1 MKKVMKKFNR
11 ALSIMLVAAMVLTMA
26 PQTAMPVL
34 AAEPEVE
41 GQAEVQPTDST
52 PAGDTTTDV
61 DVEPSTDGDDTTTD
75 TPADVT
81 EPDSE
86 GSSDISDSTDGEQE
100 GTAGGEI
107 TGDTEMGVT
116 DTDPDLKEDTTKKTP
131 VTAETETTDEDSE
144 EEISAITPDKLL
156 PADFTV
162 TAMEPDTS
170 ENAAAGALKALDSA
184 QIVYTNGCV
193 SADGKI
199 RKDADI
205 TFKLVPKAGV
215 KLGTVQYKTKGAAA
229 DATESALSSVTGPA
243 ADGTY
248 TIAKAGLMSGDPLVN
263 DKNVTIV
270 VNSTE
275 VEYTLNV
282 VATGY
287 KLYETKTDAGK
298 TLADTSKEIT
308 NGAKK
313 IKYSDTTGV
322 TFALVADDSTS
333 TKLRSVT
340 AAAGDNEAKTLES
353 TTKTDA
359 AAENGPTYPIYTV
372 KASDLEGIAQND
384 NQDITITVEADAAA
398 VITISAPVSEPTG
411 AVTFGAVTNKN
422 ALYGEDGAAD
432 GNAGGTAAE
441 GQKVVF
447 TATAGAKYADLT
459 ADDFTATFTPDGGQA
474 RKVEVVAVDE
484 TKKTVDNV
492 EKTIPAHYVID
503 VSGETKNGTLA
514 VTVKATLDDAKDGVQ
529 KVDFTSVSE
538 NSVAVTK
545 TGSSGNL
552 AGKTE
557 TTDATSYGFKAAAKP
572 GYEIYQVE
580 AVYDKAYKGQG
591 EDGAD
596 LDTVTGYKETLYV
609 AANTVKDGDGFV
621 AQYGDL
627 DTLSVAFS
635 GTDAADV
642 ADGQGHAGKGWTTKN
657 VTVNVYAKL
666 TAVTS
671 DKSVTIDSEYAVEV
685 VTNDKIVAESNTEYT
700 VKSGAEF
707 FEFTVDAEAEPTVV
721 AEDDSNNSILLGEPK
736 QEENGGWSYK
746 IAAGALGENQT
757 ITITRKSF
765 DIAVQYDRSTVS
777 AEVYSRDDDYT
788 DPMTA
793 DSSANNTDTYNSQ
806 TADRD
811 YQFIIEP
818 EDNAKISSVSYT
830 LGDSEEPEVV
840 QPRGNSYVF
849 WVRLSDD
856 LKVTVETKDEYDL
869 VVAEDGTPVK
879 ADSKKI
885 YNVSHA
891 STVTAQLLTGTNAQ
905 DLFNAEVK
913 DGNAVAA
920 TIAKITDGN
929 LVTLVFDESEYN
941 KVLTVVLTLD
951 NKEKTTKEFKVK
963 TSAAAAEVSIA
974 GVKGGKVDL
983 PVDTEASYKL
993 TVKTANASL
1002 SGIAAKVVPADDEK
1016 KADATAITA
1025 AQAAVGAEI
1034 VDGNLVITAKPAMAG
1049 VENAAKVIIV
1059 DTNGLNQAA
1068 IDALTVDNAL
1078 KNGVVMVNT
1087 KNATIDGKSPTVSL
1101 VSTTDTTVKVK
1112 LGVPKGV
1119 VTPETGKIYYKV
1131 ELTVPA
1137 EPAFPEG
1144 TSTEAQNAIKAA
1156 LKKAATDW
1164 NTDNANL
1171 YQEKAV
1177 LDAQGG
1183 LLEIP
1188 VMVFVDTVPEAL
1200 RKGVLMSGFS
1210 VKATLLQTLAA
1221 DGNPA
1226 AEATTIMGGAATE
1239 LPNIATKNPY
1249 YEVKLGLKKGTTN
1262 LITGQDKDVVIA
1274 TPTFNKLTSYSYVT
1288 VEFVNTSTGELL
1300 GDGAYEDVGGN
1311 GSNVGYTDGYCGL
1324 YAKYDELQNAVIV
1337 NAVDAHY
1344 TNYNYHKNLGVKVT
1358 AYAEDSAYGAV
1369 ATQKITVVNGI
1380 QDIDPSAP
1388 SEIYKQK
1395 GKAATLTVTT
1405 DLNYMS
1411 DDKKNAPK
1419 SKKLTYEIVDKD
1431 SEDADDLSAALKANV
1446 TVNNKGKVSINKNYE
1461 VNGRYERNQF
1471 KVKVTAVDYA
1481 GSTVSEC
1488 TAPIAIT
1495 ADPLDMGT
1503 IAVFTGSENSAKL
1516 VAVNDGDLAAT
1527 KQKNEYRV
1535 AVLQPGVRTSKNT
1548 YDLGTDAID
1557 AGMFTFKSNNAKS
1570 VAVDENGKLTINKAA
1585 KNVKITVIPKDGSN
1599 KKGKVLN
1606 LKTVG
1611 QVDAAPALKISR
1623 YQGSVS
1629 NSAEVLYV
1637 GGATEI
1643 HYNGNSTNNY
1653 FKLDVVKPVTVDDVT
1668 TYEPFYLANYQISY
1682 KGGKQITK
1690 TVGADGDS
1698 IKIVAN
1704 AKETTITLKN
1714 KAVRNA
1720 EAVVY
1725 KLVNDDCV
1733 TDNKAKAPKI
1743 TTSAKLAQYTG
1754 NRLVSYTVKGQKTD
1768 DFTGNYVV
1776 LSADQTKKNPSNIGS
1791 VLPELDVPLPII
1803 LGQSFNLK
1811 VNTNVATVGNYSL
1824 VATVGSLENGVFK
1837 PLYKDAK
1844 AVVKITKQGKASLSV
1859 TGSYTLPLK
1868 NYSGIYLKYKSGNG
1882 YIDFTNSDD
1891 GNGNYAKNAIINGK
1905 ENSFKDYFVVAQD
1918 YYGIYI
1924 TLKPDLPLTAP
1935 ANDPDAPALD
1945 KIVSDAYK
1953 NDRIGYISVNN
1964 GEKYIDV
1971 KLTIT
1976 LKDETKDKS
1985 KYKVSATPVLEGPN
1999 AVTALTILD
2008 GKSDVPV
2015 IGILAES
2022 VGGIFKPASD
2032 GDGQWYLEAA
2042 NLPAGNHKV
2051 DLYIVSDQA
2060 ADAYLNAI
2068 RTATGDAQNDLM
2080 KKYGIKTS
2088 ITVKS
2093 SAKTTGNKVVLVNKG
2108 SNKWTVA
2115 DTDYV
2120 YDGWTK
2126 YAPFSFKTGLSVAAN
2141 TNVID
2146 VKATVNNKDVDYVTF
2161 TADKQWMT
2169 STGTGNARTI
2179 DVPTR
2184 YDMDIK
2190 LDKAKLV
2197 AAIAKDAADET
2208 VAAKNKLNWGKTVK
2222 VKATFSYGADGPKAD
2237 EVTFDIKLPAN
2248 AGAADADV
2256 TKALTEAQ
2264 AKLQSDI
2271 ETHYGDLLDRYN
2283 TNVAWGKVLVNS
2295 EMYYY
2300 VETQVKKAIQNAS
2313 VTVAITDNGSNESG
2327 TEALATQW
2335 TVLVKSTAAGTK
2347 ELYNH
2352 AFVIP
2357 TKNSASSVVAAID
2370 ALTLTGG
2377 TDSDEILDSDR
2388 ETILKVTASTTP
2400 AQFAAA
2406 VREALGA
2413 AATRNISITAAIKG
2427 ETKAPTVSNT
2437 GSISFVLTIKDLS
2450 KKPSDPAYS
2459 IRMAATAYTL
2469 PKLDDLA
2476 TCKNNVTGGLDATAL
2491 TAIVKDAYAEVKAT
2505 GATLDEKV
2513 KTLVVAKAN
2522 ELIDNNPA
2530 ITVSG
2535 IAMSDAATPAPLFEL
2550 HTPSTGVATD
2560 GTISFTLQ
2568 LTEEGK
2574 TAEQLASDD
2583 YKLAFASTTLQA
2595 IAEFQTKTELLNA
2608 IKAISEIDYAA
2619 DQAAALAAIKA
2630 KAVALSKNPIYN
2642 TADIVVEATTGE
2654 TEATDN
2660 TVFTAPGEE
2669 ADGSITKVVVK
2680 VGTAEDEKAT
2690 IASVTVK
2697 KQATP

>member
-1 MKKVMKKFNR
+1 M
-11 ALSIMLVAAMVLTMA
+11 
-26 PQTAMPVL
+26 
-34 AAEPEVE
+34 
-41 GQAEVQPTDST
+41 
-52 PAGDTTTDV
+52 
-61 DVEPSTDGDDTTTD
+61 
-75 TPADVT
+75 T

-107 TGDTEMGVT
+107 TGDTGTGVT

-193 SADGKI
+193 SADNKI

-215 KLGTVQYKTKGAAA
+215 KLGTVQYKTTRGEG
-229 DATESALSSVTGPA
+229 DTATEVGTGTA
-243 ADGTY
+243 TLADGTY
-248 TIAKAGLMSGDPLVN
+248 TIPKSALMHRAEGATEDAN
-263 DKNVTIV
+263 DVNVTIV

-275 VEYTLNV
+275 VEYTLKV
-282 VATGY
+282 AATGY

-298 TLADTSKEIT
+298 TLADTTKEIAD
-308 NGAKK
+308 GAKK

-322 TFALVADDSTS
+322 TFALVADNGTS

-340 AAAGDNEAKTLES
+340 AAAGDNEAKPLES
-353 TTKTDA
+353 TANTDA
-359 AAENGPTYPIYTV
+359 AAEDGPTYPIYTV
-372 KASDLEGIAQND
+372 KASDLEGIAQNAD
-384 NQDITITVEADAAA
+384 QEITITVNADAAA
-398 VITISAPVSEPTG
+398 TVSISKTLG
-411 AVTFGAVTNKN
+411 
-422 ALYGEDGAAD
+422 DGATLAEVANAAEVYGAD
-432 GNAGGTAAE
+432 NFVQAGGGSAATQATE
-441 GQKVVF
+441 GQKIIFGVTLEEEYKELGENDV
-447 TATAGAKYADLT
+447 TATLGTEPIDVTLVPANTEKSVAAHYMIDLADVTAAATLTIKVNTELKDTANTVTFESVSDNSIITKASGTEVLNGKSVKTKAANYSFDVKAEPGYKISAISAAYTRKYTAQDGETTPADKAVTEPL
-459 ADDFTATFTPDGGQA
+459 ATDTL
-474 RKVEVVAVDE
+474 KVENDVAQ
-484 TKKTVDNV
+484 T
-492 EKTIPAHYVID
+492 A
-503 VSGETKNGTLA
+503 
-514 VTVKATLDDAKDGVQ
+514 ATLDGVQVNFAGSETIDGVSWAWTTASIEV
-529 KVDFTSVSE
+529 KVNATMNQVAADKTVTFSE
-538 NSVAVTK
+538 PEYAFEVK
-545 TGSSGNL
+545 TG
-552 AGKTE
+552 
-557 TTDATSYGFKAAAKP
+557 
-572 GYEIYQVE
+572 
-580 AVYDKAYKGQG
+580 
-591 EDGAD
+591 
-596 LDTVTGYKETLYV
+596 
-609 AANTVKDGDGFV
+609 
-621 AQYGDL
+621 
-627 DTLSVAFS
+627 
-635 GTDAADV
+635 
-642 ADGQGHAGKGWTTKN
+642 
-657 VTVNVYAKL
+657 
-666 TAVTS
+666 
-671 DKSVTIDSEYAVEV
+671 
-685 VTNDKIVAESNTEYT
+685 DKIVAVSNDVYT
-700 VKSGAEF
+700 VKPGAEF

-765 DIAVQYDRSTVS
+765 DIAVQYDSSTVS
-777 AEVYSRDDDYT
+777 AEVYYNDVKLT
-788 DPMTA
+788 GAATA
-793 DSSANNTDTYNSQ
+793 DSTDTYSAKK
-806 TADRD
+806 ADRD

-818 EDNAKISSVSYT
+818 KDNAKISSVSYT

-849 WVRLSDD
+849 WVRLSGN

-891 STVTAQLLTGTNAQ
+891 STVTAQLLNGENPQ

-951 NKEKTTKEFKVK
+951 KEKTTKEFKVK

-1002 SGIAAKVVPADDEK
+1002 RGIAVKVVPADDEK

-1025 AQAAVGAEI
+1025 AQAAVGARIE
-1034 VDGNLVITAKPAMAG
+1034 DGNLVITAKPAMAG
-1049 VENAAKVIIV
+1049 AENAAKVIIV
-1059 DTNGLNQAA
+1059 DTNGLDAAA
-1068 IDALTVDNAL
+1068 INALTVDNAL
-1078 KNGVVMVNT
+1078 KNGVVTVNT

-1131 ELTVPA
+1131 ELTVPT

-1156 LKKAATDW
+1156 LTKAATDW
-1164 NTDNANL
+1164 NTNNANL
-1171 YQEKAV
+1171 YQEKAT

-1188 VMVFVDTVPEAL
+1188 VMVFADSVPEAL

-1210 VKATLLQTLAA
+1210 VKATLLQTLAEE
-1221 DGNPA
+1221 GNPA
-1226 AEATTIMGGAATE
+1226 TEATTITGGAATE
-1239 LPNIATKNPY
+1239 LANIATKNPY

-1274 TPTFNKLTSYSYVT
+1274 TPTFNKLTSYSYVKT
-1288 VEFVNTSTGELL
+1288 EFVNTSSGELI
-1300 GDGAYEDVGGN
+1300 GN
-1311 GSNVGYTDGYCGL
+1311 GASGSYADNYCGL

-1337 NAVDAHY
+1337 NAKGAY
-1344 TNYNYHKNLGVKVT
+1344 YYNYDEFKNLGVKVT

-1380 QDIDPSAP
+1380 QVINPSAP
-1388 SEIYKQK
+1388 YEIYKQK

-1405 DLNYMS
+1405 DLNNMS
-1411 DDKKNAPK
+1411 VDKKYAPK
-1419 SKKLTYEIVDKD
+1419 SKKLSYEIVGVN
-1431 SEDADDLSAALKANV
+1431 ETAEGLSAALKANV
-1446 TVNNKGKVSINKNYE
+1446 TVNKSNGKVSINKNYE

-1548 YDLGTDAID
+1548 YDLRTDAID

-1611 QVDAAPALKISR
+1611 QVNEAPVLRISR
-1623 YQGSVS
+1623 YQGSVATDS
-1629 NSAEVLYV
+1629 QVEELYV
-1637 GGATEI
+1637 GGAKEI

-1653 FKLDVVKPVTVDDVT
+1653 FKLEVVKPVKVGDSTD
-1668 TYEPFYLANYQISY
+1668 YAPFYLANYQISY

-1690 TVGADGDS
+1690 KVGADGDS

-1743 TTSAKLAQYTG
+1743 TTSAKLTQHMNSQLISVPY
-1754 NRLVSYTVKGQKTD
+1754 SVKGQKTD

-1811 VNTNVATVGNYSL
+1811 VNTDVDIVGNYNL

-1844 AVVKITKQGKASLSV
+1844 AVVKIAKQGKANLSV

-1882 YIDFTNSDD
+1882 NIYFTNGDD

-1924 TLKPDLPLTAP
+1924 TRKPDLPLTAP

-1964 GEKYIDV
+1964 GEKFIDV

-2008 GKSDVPV
+2008 GKSDVSV

-2022 VGGIFKPASD
+2022 AGGIFKPASD
-2032 GDGQWYLEAA
+2032 GEGQWYLEAA

-2051 DLYIVSDQA
+2051 DLYIVSNLA

-2088 ITVKS
+2088 ITVKA
-2093 SAKTTGNKVVLVNKG
+2093 SAKTTGNKVGLVNKG

-2208 VAAKNKLNWGKTVK
+2208 VTAKNKLNWGKTVK

-2283 TNVAWGKVLVNS
+2283 TNYPYGISSVNS
-2295 EMYYY
+2295 EMDYY
-2300 VETQVKKAIQNAS
+2300 VDNQVKKAIQSAAVS
-2313 VTVAITDNGSNESG
+2313 VEITTDGVIALDN
-2327 TEALATQW
+2327 TAALATWWQ
-2335 TVLVKSTAAGTK
+2335 VVVKSTAAGTK

-2352 AFVIP
+2352 KFEIP
-2357 TKNSASSVVAAID
+2357 TESGASSVVEAID
-2370 ALTLTGG
+2370 SLTLKGG
-2377 TDSDEILDSDR
+2377 TDNDEIQDSDR

-2413 AATRNISITAAIKG
+2413 TATRNISITAVING
-2427 ETKAPTVSNT
+2427 ETKAPTTEVG

-2450 KKPSDPAYS
+2450 KKPSDPTYS
-2459 IRMAATAYTL
+2459 IRMSAINYSL
-2469 PKLDDLA
+2469 PTLDDLTA
-2476 TCKNNVTGGLDATAL
+2476 CKTKITDGLKKAALTKIVNDAKKAAPTGLEAKVKDLLKEEAGKLITNNPNITVTGIAEGDNTFALFAPTTA
-2491 TAIVKDAYAEVKAT
+2491 AEDSNA
-2505 GATLDEKV
+2505 E
-2513 KTLVVAKAN
+2513 
-2522 ELIDNNPA
+2522 
-2530 ITVSG
+2530 
-2535 IAMSDAATPAPLFEL
+2535 
-2550 HTPSTGVATD
+2550 
-2560 GTISFTLQ
+2560 ISFTLQ
-2568 LTEEGK
+2568 LADATEGATHEADDLKVTVTNQKLGACDAFQSLNELRAAVTAFNAVTIAK
-2574 TAEQLASDD
+2574 GGSLPTEAEVVGVIQTELAKLRTGVDLTNNTITAEAVTGDTDPTTYTKDSDGKVTAVQ
-2583 YKLAFASTTLQA
+2583 KLKVTILGVDDP
-2595 IAEFQTKTELLNA
+2595 I
-2608 IKAISEIDYAA
+2608 
-2619 DQAAALAAIKA
+2619 
-2630 KAVALSKNPIYN
+2630 VLSSI
-2642 TADIVVEATTGE
+2642 TITV
-2654 TEATDN
+2654 ATD
-2660 TVFTAPGEE
+2660 
-2669 ADGSITKVVVK
+2669 
-2680 VGTAEDEKAT
+2680 
-2690 IASVTVK
+2690 
-2697 KQATP
+2697 

>member
-41 GQAEVQPTDST
+41 NGVDTQPDST
-52 PAGDTTTDV
+52 PASDTVTDG

-86 GSSDISDSTDGEQE
+86 GNSDISDSKDGEQKE
-100 GTAGGEI
+100 PAEGEI
-107 TGDTEMGVT
+107 TGDTQTGVT
-116 DTDPDLKEDTTKKTP
+116 DTDPTLKEDETKKTP
-131 VTAETETTDEDSE
+131 VTDADEIADEDSE
-144 EEISAITPDKLL
+144 EEISAITPNKLQ

-162 TAMEPDTS
+162 TAKEPDTS

-193 SADGKI
+193 SADNKI

-215 KLGTVQYKTKGAAA
+215 KLGTVQYKTTRGEG
-229 DATESALSSVTGPA
+229 DTATEVGTGTA
-243 ADGTY
+243 TLADGTY
-248 TIAKAGLMSGDPLVN
+248 TIPKSALMHRAEGATEDAN
-263 DKNVTIV
+263 DVNVTIV

-275 VEYTLNV
+275 VEYTLKV
-282 VATGY
+282 AATGY

-298 TLADTSKEIT
+298 TLADTTKEIAD
-308 NGAKK
+308 GAKK

-322 TFALVADDSTS
+322 TFALVADNGTS

-340 AAAGDNEAKTLES
+340 AAAGDNEAKPLES
-353 TTKTDA
+353 TANTDA
-359 AAENGPTYPIYTV
+359 AAEDGPTYPIYTV

-384 NQDITITVEADAAA
+384 NQDITITVNADAAA
-398 VITISAPVSEPTG
+398 EITISAPLSDPVG
-411 AVTFGAVTNKN
+411 AVTFGAVTNKD
-422 ALYGEDGAAD
+422 ALYGENGAVD
-432 GNAGGTAAE
+432 GNAAGSAAE

-447 TATAGAKYADLT
+447 TAAAGAKYADLT
-459 ADDFTATFTPDGGQA
+459 ADDFTATFTPAGGQA
-474 RKVEVVAVDE
+474 REVKVTAVAE
-484 TKKTVDNV
+484 TTKTVEGT
-492 EKTIPAHYVID
+492 EKTIPSHYVID
-503 VSGETKNGTLA
+503 VSGETKSGTLA
-514 VTVKATLDDAKDGVQ
+514 VTAKATLDDAKEGVQ

-545 TGSSGNL
+545 TGSASNL

-557 TTDATSYGFKAAAKP
+557 TTDATSYGFAATAKP

-580 AVYDKAYKGQG
+580 AVYDKAY
-591 EDGAD
+591 AD
-596 LDTVTGYKETLYV
+596 EADATITGYKEDLYV

-621 AQYGDL
+621 AQKGDL
-627 DTLSVAFS
+627 DSLSVAFS

-642 ADGQGHAGKGWTTKN
+642 ADGQGHAGKAWTTKN

-671 DKSVTIDSEYAVEV
+671 DKSVTINSEYAVEV

-721 AEDDSNNSILLGEPK
+721 AEDASSNDILLGEPK

-765 DIAVQYDRSTVS
+765 DIAVQYDSSTVS

-818 EDNAKISSVSYT
+818 KDNAKISSVSYT

-849 WVRLSDD
+849 WVRLSDK
-856 LKVTVETKDEYDL
+856 LTVTVETKDEYDL

-891 STVTAQLLTGTNAQ
+891 STVTAQLLNGDNPQA
-905 DLFNAEVK
+905 LFNAEVK

-920 TIAKITDGN
+920 TIAKITGGN
-929 LVTLVFDESEYN
+929 LVTLEFDASEYN

-993 TVKTANASL
+993 TVRTANASL
-1002 SGIAAKVVPADDEK
+1002 NGIAVKVVPADDEK

-1025 AQAAVGAEI
+1025 AQAAVSARI
-1034 VDGNLVITAKPAMAG
+1034 ADGNLVIKAKPAMAG

-1059 DTNGLNQAA
+1059 DTNGLDAAA
-1068 IDALTVDNAL
+1068 INALTVDNAL
-1078 KNGVVMVNT
+1078 KNGVVTVNT

-1119 VTPETGKIYYKV
+1119 VTPETGKIWYKV

-1156 LKKAATDW
+1156 LTKAATDW
-1164 NTDNANL
+1164 NTNNANL
-1171 YQEKAV
+1171 YQKKEALDEK
-1177 LDAQGG
+1177 GG

-1188 VMVFVDTVPEAL
+1188 VMVFADSVPEAL

-1226 AEATTIMGGAATE
+1226 TEATTITGGAATE
-1239 LPNIATKNPY
+1239 LTNIATKNPY

-1288 VEFVNTSTGELL
+1288 VEFVNTSSGELL
-1300 GDGAYEDVGGN
+1300 SGGADE
-1311 GSNVGYTDGYCGL
+1311 GYTDTYSGL

-1337 NAVDAHY
+1337 NAKGAQYYQYDSY
-1344 TNYNYHKNLGVKVT
+1344 KNLGVKVT

-1380 QDIDPSAP
+1380 QEINPSAP
-1388 SEIYKQK
+1388 IQIYKQK

-1405 DLNYMS
+1405 DLNSMS
-1411 DDKKNAPK
+1411 ANKKYAPK

-1431 SEDADDLSAALKANV
+1431 SEDAADLDAALKANV
-1446 TVNNKGKVSINKNYE
+1446 TVNKNNGKVSINKNYE

-1488 TAPIAIT
+1488 TEPIAIT

-1503 IAVFTGSENSAKL
+1503 IAVFDITAGEDMAKL
-1516 VAVNDGDLAAT
+1516 VAVNDGALAAT
-1527 KQKNEYRV
+1527 KQNREYRV

-1548 YDLGTDAID
+1548 YNLEEESADVLYPGL
-1557 AGMFTFKSNNAKS
+1557 FTFKSSNAKS
-1570 VAVDENGKLTINKAA
+1570 VAVADNGALTINKAA
-1585 KNVKITVIPKDGSN
+1585 KNVKITAIPKDGSN
-1599 KKGKVLN
+1599 KKGITLN

-1611 QVDAAPALKISR
+1611 QVDAVPALRISR

-1629 NSAEVLYV
+1629 NSADVLYV
-1637 GGATEI
+1637 GGAKEI

-1653 FKLDVVKPVTVDDVT
+1653 FKLEVVKPVTVGDST

-1714 KAVRNA
+1714 KAVKNA
-1720 EAVVY
+1720 APVVY

-1743 TTSAKLAQYTG
+1743 TTSAKLKQG
-1754 NRLVSYTVKGQKTD
+1754 MGGLVVSYSVKGQKTD

-1776 LSADQTKKNPSNIGS
+1776 LSADQTKKSPIDIGS

-1811 VNTNVATVGNYSL
+1811 VNTNATGNYNL

-1844 AVVKITKQGKASLSV
+1844 VVVKIAKQGKANLSV
-1859 TGSYTLPLK
+1859 TGNYTLPLK

-1882 YIDFTNSDD
+1882 YITFTNSPDADD
-1891 GNGNYAKNAIINGK
+1891 NYAKNAIINGK
-1905 ENSFKDYFVVAQD
+1905 ENNFNKYFDVMTD
-1918 YYGIYI
+1918 MYGDIYI
-1924 TLKPDLPLTAP
+1924 ALKSDLPLTAP

-1964 GEKYIDV
+1964 GEKFIDV

-1999 AVTALTILD
+1999 AVTTLTILD

-2022 VGGIFKPASD
+2022 AGGIFKPASD

-2051 DLYIVSDQA
+2051 DLYIVSNFA

-2088 ITVKS
+2088 ITVKA

-2126 YAPFSFKTGLSVAAN
+2126 DAPFSFKTGLSVAAN

-2179 DVPTR
+2179 NVPTR
-2184 YDMDIK
+2184 YDMTIK

-2197 AAIAKDAADET
+2197 AAIAKDAADDT
-2208 VAAKNKLNWGKTVK
+2208 IKAKNKLNWGKTVK
-2222 VKATFSYGADGPKAD
+2222 VKATFSYGTDGPKAD
-2237 EVTFDIKLPAN
+2237 EVTFDVKLPAN

-2271 ETHYGDLLDRYN
+2271 ETYQKQQMDRYGYYIN
-2283 TNVAWGKVLVNS
+2283 NGSEGTKAYYTNLVNENVYS
-2295 EMYYY
+2295 Y
-2300 VETQVKKAIQNAS
+2300 VENAVKKAVKGAD
-2313 VTVAITDNGSNESG
+2313 VTVSISDNRDHDRDQQ
-2327 TEALATQW
+2327 TADIVATQW
-2335 TVLVKSTAAGTK
+2335 TVLVKSTATNTA

-2352 AFVIP
+2352 KFEIP
-2357 TKNSASSVVAAID
+2357 TKNSITNVESAITALSLGGANNTEIKD
-2370 ALTLTGG
+2370 AKNNL
-2377 TDSDEILDSDR
+2377 
-2388 ETILKVTASTTP
+2388 ILKVTADTTA

-2406 VREALGA
+2406 VREKLGA
-2413 AATRNISITAAIKG
+2413 TATRNISITAAITG
-2427 ETKAPTVSNT
+2427 ETKAPTT
-2437 GSISFVLTIKDLS
+2437 EAGGSISFELTIRDLS
-2450 KKPSDPAYS
+2450 KKPSDDTYS
-2459 IRMAATAYTL
+2459 DTMSAIEYTL

-2476 TCKNNVTGGLDATAL
+2476 TCKTNITTGLNKAALTKIVNDAKKAEPTGLDAK
-2491 TAIVKDAYAEVKAT
+2491 VKDLLKEEAGK
-2505 GATLDEKV
+2505 
-2513 KTLVVAKAN
+2513 
-2522 ELIDNNPA
+2522 LITNNPN
-2530 ITVSG
+2530 ITVTG
-2535 IAMSDAATPAPLFEL
+2535 IAEGDNTFALVAPKTAAEDSNAK
-2550 HTPSTGVATD
+2550 
-2560 GTISFTLQ
+2560 ISFTLQ
-2568 LTEEGK
+2568 LADATEGATHEADDLKVTVTDQALGACDAFQSLNELK
-2574 TAEQLASDD
+2574 AAVTAFNAVTIAKGGSLPTEAEVVGVIQTELAKLRTGVDLTNSTITAEAVTGDTDPTTYTKDGDGKVTAVQKLKVTISGVDD
-2583 YKLAFASTTLQA
+2583 P
-2595 IAEFQTKTELLNA
+2595 I
-2608 IKAISEIDYAA
+2608 
-2619 DQAAALAAIKA
+2619 
-2630 KAVALSKNPIYN
+2630 VLSSI
-2642 TADIVVEATTGE
+2642 TITV
-2654 TEATDN
+2654 ATD
-2660 TVFTAPGEE
+2660 
-2669 ADGSITKVVVK
+2669 
-2680 VGTAEDEKAT
+2680 
-2690 IASVTVK
+2690 
-2697 KQATP
+2697 

>member
-1 MKKVMKKFNR
+1 M
-11 ALSIMLVAAMVLTMA
+11 
-26 PQTAMPVL
+26 
-34 AAEPEVE
+34 
-41 GQAEVQPTDST
+41 
-52 PAGDTTTDV
+52 
-61 DVEPSTDGDDTTTD
+61 
-75 TPADVT
+75 T

-86 GSSDISDSTDGEQE
+86 GNSDISDSTDGEQE

-107 TGDTEMGVT
+107 TGDTETGVT

-131 VTAETETTDEDSE
+131 ATAETETTDEDSE

-248 TIAKAGLMSGDPLVN
+248 TIAKAGLMHGDPLAN
-263 DKNVTIV
+263 DVNVTIV

-275 VEYTLNV
+275 VEYTLKV
-282 VATGY
+282 AATGY
-287 KLYETKTDAGK
+287 KLYETKTEEGK
-298 TLADTSKEIT
+298 TLADTTKQIT
-308 NGAKK
+308 DGAKK

-322 TFALVADDSTS
+322 TFALVADNGTS

-340 AAAGDNEAKTLES
+340 AAAGNNEAKPLES
-353 TTKTDA
+353 TANTDA
-359 AAENGPTYPIYTV
+359 AEENGPTYPIYTV

-411 AVTFGAVTNKN
+411 AVTFGAVANKD
-422 ALYGEDGAAD
+422 ALYGENGAVD
-432 GNAGGTAAE
+432 GNAAGSAAE

-447 TATAGAKYADLT
+447 TAAAGAKYADLT
-459 ADDFTATFTPDGGQA
+459 EDDFTATFTPASGQA

-514 VTVKATLDDAKDGVQ
+514 VTAKATLDDAKEGVQ

-545 TGSSGNL
+545 TGSASNL

-557 TTDATSYGFKAAAKP
+557 TTDATSYGFAATAKP

-580 AVYDKAYKGQG
+580 AVYDKAY
-591 EDGAD
+591 AD
-596 LDTVTGYKETLYV
+596 EADATITGYKEDLYV

-621 AQYGDL
+621 AQKGDL
-627 DTLSVAFS
+627 DSLSVAFS

-642 ADGQGHAGKGWTTKN
+642 ADGQGHAGKAWTTKN

-671 DKSVTIDSEYAVEV
+671 DKSVTINSEYAVEV

-721 AEDDSNNSILLGEPK
+721 AEDASSNSILLGEPK

-765 DIAVQYDRSTVS
+765 DIAVQYDSSTVS
-777 AEVYSRDDDYT
+777 AEVYYNDGTEDVKL
-788 DPMTA
+788 TA
-793 DSSANNTDTYNSQ
+793 DSTANHTDTYSSK

-818 EDNAKISSVSYT
+818 KDNAKISSVSYT
-830 LGDSEEPEVV
+830 WGDSEEPEVV
-840 QPRGNSYVF
+840 EARGNSYVF
-849 WVRLSDD
+849 WVRLCDD

-891 STVTAQLLTGTNAQ
+891 STVTAQLLNGENPQ

-920 TIAKITDGN
+920 TIAKITGGN
-929 LVTLVFDESEYN
+929 LVTLEFDASEYN

-1002 SGIAAKVVPADDEK
+1002 NGIAVKVVPADDEK

-1025 AQAAVGAEI
+1025 AQAAVGARIE
-1034 VDGNLVITAKPAMAG
+1034 DGNLVITAKPAMAG

-1059 DTNGLNQAA
+1059 DTNGLDAAA
-1068 IDALTVDNAL
+1068 INALTVDNAL
-1078 KNGVVMVNT
+1078 KNGVVTVNT

-1156 LKKAATDW
+1156 LTKAATDW
-1164 NTDNANL
+1164 NTNNANL
-1171 YQEKAV
+1171 YQKKEALDEK
-1177 LDAQGG
+1177 GG

-1188 VMVFVDTVPEAL
+1188 VMVFADSVPEAL

-1210 VKATLLQTLAA
+1210 VKATLLQTLAEE
-1221 DGNPA
+1221 GNPA
-1226 AEATTIMGGAATE
+1226 TEATTITGGAATE
-1239 LPNIATKNPY
+1239 LTNIATKNPY

-1288 VEFVNTSTGELL
+1288 VEFVNTSTGELI
-1300 GDGAYEDVGGN
+1300 GDGATEDVGGN
-1311 GSNVGYTDGYCGL
+1311 GSNEGYADGYCGL

-1358 AYAEDSAYGAV
+1358 AHAEDSAYGAV

-1388 SEIYKQK
+1388 SDIYKQK

-1411 DDKKNAPK
+1411 VDKKYAPK
-1419 SKKLTYEIVDKD
+1419 GKKLTYEIVDKD
-1431 SEDADDLSAALKANV
+1431 TEEAAYLDATLKANV

-1488 TAPIAIT
+1488 TEPIAIT

-1516 VAVNDGDLAAT
+1516 VAVNDGDLTAT
-1527 KQKNEYRV
+1527 TREDEYRV
-1535 AVLQPGVRTSKNT
+1535 AVLQPGVRTTKNT
-1548 YDLGTDAID
+1548 YDLETDAIG

-1570 VAVDENGKLTINKAA
+1570 VAVDEEGNLTINKAA
-1585 KNVKITVIPKDGSN
+1585 KNLKITVIPKDGSN

-1611 QVDAAPALKISR
+1611 QVNEAPVLRISR
-1623 YQGSVS
+1623 YQGSV
-1629 NSAEVLYV
+1629 ATDRQVDVLHV
-1637 GGATEI
+1637 GGAKEI

-1653 FKLDVVKPVTVDDVT
+1653 FKLEVMKAVTVDDVT

-1714 KAVRNA
+1714 KAVKNA
-1720 EAVVY
+1720 APVVY

-1743 TTSAKLAQYTG
+1743 TTSAKLTQYMSSQ
-1754 NRLVSYTVKGQKTD
+1754 LISVPYSVKGQKTD

-1811 VNTNVATVGNYSL
+1811 VNTNVATVGNYNL

-1844 AVVKITKQGKASLSV
+1844 AVVKITKQGKANLSV

-1882 YIDFTNSDD
+1882 NIYFTNGDD

-1905 ENSFKDYFVVAQD
+1905 ENSFKDYFVVEQD

-1935 ANDPDAPALD
+1935 ANDLDAPALD

-1964 GEKYIDV
+1964 GEKFIDV

-1985 KYKVSATPVLEGPN
+1985 KYKVSATPVLAGPN
-1999 AVTALTILD
+1999 AVTALTIMD
-2008 GKSDVPV
+2008 GKSQVPV
-2015 IGILAES
+2015 YGIL
-2022 VGGIFKPASD
+2022 PASVD
-2032 GDGQWYLEAA
+2032 GKFGAVYDSDGNWYLEAA
-2042 NLPAGNHKV
+2042 NLEAGNHKV
-2051 DLYIVSDQA
+2051 DLYIISAQA
-2060 ADAYLNAI
+2060 AAAYRQAIYNAPNK
-2068 RTATGDAQNDLM
+2068 DAQNELIM
-2080 KKYGIKTS
+2080 KYGIKTS
-2088 ITVKS
+2088 ITVKA
-2093 SAKTTGNKVVLVNKG
+2093 SAKTTKNKVVLVNKG
-2108 SNKWTVA
+2108 SNKWNVA

-2126 YAPFSFKTGLSVAAN
+2126 SARFSFKTGLSMAAN
-2141 TNVID
+2141 TNVIS
-2146 VKATVNNKDVDYVTF
+2146 VKATVNNKDVDYVTV
-2161 TADKQWMT
+2161 TAPQQWMT
-2169 STGTGNARTI
+2169 STGTGNSRTI
-2179 DVPTR
+2179 DVPESYGMTL
-2184 YDMDIK
+2184 K

-2197 AAIAKDAADET
+2197 AAIAKDAADDT
-2208 VAAKNKLNWGKTVK
+2208 IAAKNKLNWGKTVK
-2222 VKATFSYGADGPKAD
+2222 VKATFSYGAEGADVPAAD
-2237 EVTFDIKLPAN
+2237 ELTFDVKLPAN

-2256 TKALTEAQ
+2256 TKALTDAQ

-2283 TNVAWGKVLVNS
+2283 TNYPYGISSVNS
-2295 EMYYY
+2295 EMDYY
-2300 VETQVKKAIQNAS
+2300 VDNQVKKAIQSAAVS
-2313 VTVAITDNGSNESG
+2313 VKITTDGVIALDN
-2327 TEALATQW
+2327 TATLATWWQ
-2335 TVLVKSTAAGTK
+2335 VVVKSTAAGTK

-2352 AFVIP
+2352 KFEIP
-2357 TKNSASSVVAAID
+2357 TKNSITNVESAITALSLGGANNTEIKD
-2370 ALTLTGG
+2370 AENNL
-2377 TDSDEILDSDR
+2377 
-2388 ETILKVTASTTP
+2388 ILKVTADTTA

-2406 VREALGA
+2406 VREKLGA
-2413 AATRNISITAAIKG
+2413 TATRNISITAAITG
-2427 ETKAPTVSNT
+2427 ETKAPTT
-2437 GSISFVLTIKDLS
+2437 EYKGSISFVLTIKDLS
-2450 KKPSDPAYS
+2450 KKPSDDTYS
-2459 IRMAATAYTL
+2459 DTMSAIEYTL
-2469 PKLDDLA
+2469 PTLDDLA
-2476 TCKNNVTGGLDATAL
+2476 ACKNKVGLGLDAAAL
-2491 TAIVKDAYAEVKAT
+2491 TAIVKDAYVEVKAI
-2505 GATLDEKV
+2505 GATLEEKV

-2660 TVFTAPGEE
+2660 TVFTAPGE

-2690 IASVTVK
+2690 IAFVTVK

>member
-41 GQAEVQPTDST
+41 NGVDTQPDST
-52 PAGDTTTDV
+52 PASDTVTDG
-61 DVEPSTDGDDTTTD
+61 DVEPSTDGDDTTTE

-86 GSSDISDSTDGEQE
+86 GNSDISDSTDGEQE

-107 TGDTEMGVT
+107 TGDTETGVT

-184 QIVYTNGCV
+184 QIVFTNGCV
-193 SADGKI
+193 SADNKI

-298 TLADTSKEIT
+298 TLADTGKEIT

-322 TFALVADDSTS
+322 TFALVADNGTS

-340 AAAGDNEAKTLES
+340 AAAGNNEAKPLES
-353 TTKTDA
+353 TANTDA
-359 AAENGPTYPIYTV
+359 AEENGPTYPIYTV
-372 KASDLEGIAQND
+372 KASDLAGIAQND
-384 NQDITITVEADAAA
+384 NQDITITVNADAAA
-398 VITISAPVSEPTG
+398 TVTISKTLGEG
-411 AVTFGAVTNKN
+411 ATLAEVANAAEVYGADTFVQ
-422 ALYGEDGAAD
+422 
-432 GNAGGTAAE
+432 AGGGSAATQATE
-441 GQKVVF
+441 GQKVIFGVTLEEEYKALGEDDV
-447 TATAGAKYADLT
+447 TATLGTEPIDVTLVPANTEKN
-459 ADDFTATFTPDGGQA
+459 
-474 RKVEVVAVDE
+474 VA
-484 TKKTVDNV
+484 
-492 EKTIPAHYVID
+492 AHYMID
-503 VSGETKNGTLA
+503 LA
-514 VTVKATLDDAKDGVQ
+514 DVTAAATLTIKVNTELKD
-529 KVDFTSVSE
+529 T
-538 NSVAVTK
+538 
-545 TGSSGNL
+545 
-552 AGKTE
+552 
-557 TTDATSYGFKAAAKP
+557 
-572 GYEIYQVE
+572 
-580 AVYDKAYKGQG
+580 
-591 EDGAD
+591 
-596 LDTVTGYKETLYV
+596 
-609 AANTVKDGDGFV
+609 ANTVTFESVSDNSIITKASGTEVLNGKSVKTKANTYSFDVKAEPGYKISAISAAYTRKYTAQDGKTTPADKAV
-621 AQYGDL
+621 TEPLAT
-627 DTLSVAFS
+627 DTLKVENGVAAKVPSLSAVEVAFS
-635 GTDAADV
+635 GTETIDEV
-642 ADGQGHAGKGWTTKN
+642 SWSWTTASVEVK
-657 VTVNVYAKL
+657 VNSDL
-666 TAVTS
+666 DAVTS

-685 VTNDKIVAESNTEYT
+685 VTNDKIVAKSNTEYT

-721 AEDDSNNSILLGEPK
+721 AEDDSSNSILLGEPK

-746 IAAGALGENQT
+746 IAAGALAEDQT

-765 DIAVQYDRSTVS
+765 DIAVQYDSSTVS
-777 AEVYSRDDDYT
+777 AEVYYNDELLEDAT
-788 DPMTA
+788 TA
-793 DSSANNTDTYNSQ
+793 DDTDTYSAKE
-806 TADRD
+806 ADRD

-818 EDNAKISSVSYT
+818 KDNAKISSVSYT
-830 LGDSEEPEVV
+830 LGNSEEPEVV

-849 WVRLSDD
+849 WVRLSDK
-856 LKVTVETKDEYDL
+856 LTVTVETKDEYDL

-891 STVTAQLLTGTNAQ
+891 STVTAQLLNGENPQ
-905 DLFNAEVK
+905 KLFNAEVK

-920 TIAKITDGN
+920 TIAKITGGN
-929 LVTLVFDESEYN
+929 LVTLEFDASEYN

-993 TVKTANASL
+993 TVRTANASL
-1002 SGIAAKVVPADDEK
+1002 NGIAVKVVPADDEK

-1025 AQAAVGAEI
+1025 AQAAVGARIE
-1034 VDGNLVITAKPAMAG
+1034 DGNLVITAKPAMAG

-1059 DTNGLNQAA
+1059 DTNGLDAAA
-1068 IDALTVDNAL
+1068 INALTVDNAL
-1078 KNGVVMVNT
+1078 KNGVVTVNT

-1119 VTPETGKIYYKV
+1119 VTPETGKIWYKV

-1156 LKKAATDW
+1156 LTKAATDW
-1164 NTDNANL
+1164 NTNNANL
-1171 YQEKAV
+1171 YQEKEA
-1177 LDAQGG
+1177 LDEKGG

-1188 VMVFVDTVPEAL
+1188 VMVFADSVPEAL
-1200 RKGVLMSGFS
+1200 QKGVLMSGFS

-1226 AEATTIMGGAATE
+1226 TEATTITGGTATE

-1274 TPTFNKLTSYSYVT
+1274 TPTFNKLTSYSYVKT
-1288 VEFVNTSTGELL
+1288 EFVNTSSGELI
-1300 GDGAYEDVGGN
+1300 GDGAS
-1311 GSNVGYTDGYCGL
+1311 GSYADNYCGL

-1337 NAVDAHY
+1337 NAADAY
-1344 TNYNYHKNLGVKVT
+1344 FENYDYHKNLGVKVT

-1380 QDIDPSAP
+1380 QEINPSAP
-1388 SEIYKQK
+1388 IEIYKQK

-1405 DLNYMS
+1405 DLNGMS
-1411 DDKKNAPK
+1411 ANKKYAPK
-1419 SKKLTYEIVDKD
+1419 SKKLSYEIVDRD
-1431 SEDADDLSAALKANV
+1431 TEEAEDLSAALKANV
-1446 TVNNKGKVSINKNYE
+1446 TVNKNNGKVSINKNYE

-1488 TAPIAIT
+1488 TEPIAIT

-1503 IAVFTGSENSAKL
+1503 IAVFDITAGEDMAKL
-1516 VAVNDGDLAAT
+1516 VAVNDGALAAT
-1527 KQKNEYRV
+1527 KQNSEYRV
-1535 AVLQPGVRTSKNT
+1535 AVLQPGVRTSKST
-1548 YDLGTDAID
+1548 YNLEEESSDVLYPGL
-1557 AGMFTFKSNNAKS
+1557 FTFKSSNAKS
-1570 VAVDENGKLTINKAA
+1570 VAVADNGALTINKAA
-1585 KNVKITVIPKDGSN
+1585 KNVKITAIPKDGSN
-1599 KKGKVLN
+1599 KKGITLN

-1611 QVDAAPALKISR
+1611 QVDATPALRISR

-1629 NSAEVLYV
+1629 NSADVLYV

-1653 FKLDVVKPVTVDDVT
+1653 FKLDVVKPVTVGEST

-1690 TVGADGDS
+1690 TVGRTGDS

-1714 KAVRNA
+1714 KAVSGA
-1720 EAVVY
+1720 QPVVY

-1811 VNTNVATVGNYSL
+1811 VNTDVATVGNYNL

-1844 AVVKITKQGKASLSV
+1844 AVVKITKQGKANLSV

-1868 NYSGIYLKYKSGNG
+1868 NYSGIYLKYKSGNEK
-1882 YIDFTNSDD
+1882 IHFTNGDD

-1918 YYGIYI
+1918 AYGIYI

-1935 ANDPDAPALD
+1935 ANTPDAPALD

-1953 NDRIGYISVNN
+1953 NDRIGYISVDND
-1964 GEKYIDV
+1964 EKFIDV

-1999 AVTALTILD
+1999 AVTTLTILD

-2015 IGILAES
+2015 ISILAES
-2022 VGGIFKPASD
+2022 AGGIFKPASD

-2088 ITVKS
+2088 ITVKA

-2179 DVPTR
+2179 YVPTR
-2184 YDMDIK
+2184 YDMTIK
-2190 LDKAKLV
+2190 LDKAKLA
-2197 AAIAKDAADET
+2197 AAIAKDAADDT
-2208 VAAKNKLNWGKTVK
+2208 VAAGKKLNWGKTVK

-2248 AGAADADV
+2248 AGAADTDV
-2256 TKALTEAQ
+2256 KKALTDAQ

-2283 TNVAWGKVLVNS
+2283 TNYLYGKLFVNS
-2295 EMYYY
+2295 EMSYY
-2300 VETQVKKAIQNAS
+2300 VENQVKKAIQSGA
-2313 VTVAITDNGSNESG
+2313 VTVEITTDGAYDAQND
-2327 TEALATQW
+2327 TATLATWWQ
-2335 TVLVKSTAAGTK
+2335 VVVKSTAAGTTD
-2347 ELYNH
+2347 LYNH
-2352 AFVIP
+2352 KFEIP
-2357 TKNSASSVVAAID
+2357 TESGASSVVQAIEN
-2370 ALTLTGG
+2370 LTLTGG
-2377 TDSDEILDSDR
+2377 TDQDEIQDSDG

-2413 AATRNISITAAIKG
+2413 AATRNISITAVING

-2450 KKPSDPAYS
+2450 KKPSDSAYS
-2459 IRMAATAYTL
+2459 IRMSAINYSL
-2469 PKLDDLA
+2469 PTLDDLTA
-2476 TCKNNVTGGLDATAL
+2476 CKDNVTAGLNAAAL
-2491 TAIVKDAYAEVKAT
+2491 TAIVKDAYVEVKAT

-2522 ELIDNNPA
+2522 ELIDNNRRLP
-2530 ITVSG
+2530 
-2535 IAMSDAATPAPLFEL
+2535 
-2550 HTPSTGVATD
+2550 
-2560 GTISFTLQ
+2560 
-2568 LTEEGK
+2568 
-2574 TAEQLASDD
+2574 
-2583 YKLAFASTTLQA
+2583 
-2595 IAEFQTKTELLNA
+2595 
-2608 IKAISEIDYAA
+2608 
-2619 DQAAALAAIKA
+2619 
-2630 KAVALSKNPIYN
+2630 
-2642 TADIVVEATTGE
+2642 
-2654 TEATDN
+2654 
-2660 TVFTAPGEE
+2660 
-2669 ADGSITKVVVK
+2669 
-2680 VGTAEDEKAT
+2680 
-2690 IASVTVK
+2690 
-2697 KQATP
+2697 

>member
-1 MKKVMKKFNR
+1 M
-11 ALSIMLVAAMVLTMA
+11 
-26 PQTAMPVL
+26 
-34 AAEPEVE
+34 
-41 GQAEVQPTDST
+41 
-52 PAGDTTTDV
+52 
-61 DVEPSTDGDDTTTD
+61 
-75 TPADVT
+75 T

-107 TGDTEMGVT
+107 TGDTETGVT

-184 QIVYTNGCV
+184 QIVFTNGCV
-193 SADGKI
+193 SADNKI

-248 TIAKAGLMSGDPLVN
+248 TIAKAGLMHGDPLAN
-263 DKNVTIV
+263 DVNVTIV

-275 VEYTLNV
+275 VEYTLKV
-282 VATGY
+282 AATGY
-287 KLYETKTDAGK
+287 KLYETKTEEGK
-298 TLADTSKEIT
+298 TLADTTKQIT
-308 NGAKK
+308 DGAKK

-322 TFALVADDSTS
+322 TFALVADDSTN

-340 AAAGDNEAKTLES
+340 AAAGDNEAKPLES

-411 AVTFGAVTNKN
+411 AVTFGTVANKD
-422 ALYGEDGAAD
+422 ALYGENGAVD
-432 GNAGGTAAE
+432 GNAAGSAAE

-447 TATAGAKYADLT
+447 TAAAGAKYADLT
-459 ADDFTATFTPDGGQA
+459 EDDFTATFTPASGQA

-545 TGSSGNL
+545 TGSAGNL

-557 TTDATSYGFKAAAKP
+557 TTDATSYGFAATAKP

-580 AVYDKAYKGQG
+580 AVYDKAY
-591 EDGAD
+591 AD
-596 LDTVTGYKETLYV
+596 EADATITGYKEDLYV

-621 AQYGDL
+621 AQKGDL
-627 DTLSVAFS
+627 DSLSVAFS

-642 ADGQGHAGKGWTTKN
+642 ADGQGHAGKAWTTKN

-671 DKSVTIDSEYAVEV
+671 DKSVTINSEYAVEV
-685 VTNDKIVAESNTEYT
+685 VTNDKIVAESNTEYI

-721 AEDDSNNSILLGEPK
+721 AEDGSSNSILFGEPK

-746 IAAGALGENQT
+746 IAAGALAEDQT

-765 DIAVQYDRSTVS
+765 DIAVQYDSSTVS
-777 AEVYSRDDDYT
+777 AEVYYNDELLEDAT
-788 DPMTA
+788 TA
-793 DSSANNTDTYNSQ
+793 DDTDTYSAKK
-806 TADRD
+806 ADRD

-818 EDNAKISSVSYT
+818 KDNAKISSVSYT

-856 LKVTVETKDEYDL
+856 LTVTVETKDEYDL
-869 VVAEDGTPVK
+869 VVAEDDVPVK

-891 STVTAQLLTGTNAQ
+891 STVTAQLLNGENPQ

-920 TIAKITDGN
+920 TIAKITGGN
-929 LVTLVFDESEYN
+929 LVTLEFDASEYN

-993 TVKTANASL
+993 TVRTANASL
-1002 SGIAAKVVPADDEK
+1002 NGIAVKVVPADDEK

-1025 AQAAVGAEI
+1025 AQAAVGARIE
-1034 VDGNLVITAKPAMAG
+1034 DGNLVITAKPAMAG
-1049 VENAAKVIIV
+1049 AENAAKVIIV
-1059 DTNGLNQAA
+1059 DTNGLDAAA
-1068 IDALTVDNAL
+1068 INALTVDNAL
-1078 KNGVVMVNT
+1078 KNGVVTVNT

-1119 VTPETGKIYYKV
+1119 VTPETGKIWYKV

-1156 LKKAATDW
+1156 LTKAATDW
-1164 NTDNANL
+1164 NTNNANL

-1188 VMVFVDTVPEAL
+1188 VMVFADSVPEAL

-1210 VKATLLQTLAA
+1210 VKATLLQTLAEE
-1221 DGNPA
+1221 GNPA
-1226 AEATTIMGGAATE
+1226 TEATTITGGAATE
-1239 LPNIATKNPY
+1239 LANIATKNPY

-1274 TPTFNKLTSYSYVT
+1274 TPTFNKLTSYSYVKT
-1288 VEFVNTSTGELL
+1288 EFVNTSSGKLI
-1300 GDGAYEDVGGN
+1300 GDGAS
-1311 GSNVGYTDGYCGL
+1311 GSYADNYCGL

-1337 NAVDAHY
+1337 NAADAY
-1344 TNYNYHKNLGVKVT
+1344 FDNYDHHKNLGVKVT

-1380 QDIDPSAP
+1380 QVINPSAP

-1405 DLNYMS
+1405 DLNNMS
-1411 DDKKNAPK
+1411 VDKKYAPK
-1419 SKKLTYEIVDKD
+1419 SKKLSYEIVDKD
-1431 SEDADDLSAALKANV
+1431 TEEAADLSAALKANV
-1446 TVNNKGKVSINKNYE
+1446 TVNKSNGKVSINKNYE

-1495 ADPLDMGT
+1495 ADPMDMGT
-1503 IAVFTGSENSAKL
+1503 IAVFDITGGVNSAKL
-1516 VAVNDGDLAAT
+1516 VAVNDGDLTAT
-1527 KQKNEYRV
+1527 TREGEYRV

-1548 YDLGTDAID
+1548 YDLETDAID
-1557 AGMFTFKSNNAKS
+1557 AGMFTFKSGNAKS
-1570 VAVDENGKLTINKAA
+1570 VAVDEEGDLTINKAA
-1585 KNVKITVIPKDGSN
+1585 KNLKITVIPKDGSN

-1611 QVDAAPALKISR
+1611 QVNEAPVLRISR
-1623 YQGSVS
+1623 YQGSV
-1629 NSAEVLYV
+1629 ATDGQVDVLHV
-1637 GGATEI
+1637 GGAKEI
-1643 HYNGNSTNNY
+1643 HYSGNSTNNY
-1653 FKLDVVKPVTVDDVT
+1653 FKLEVVKPVQIVGGVD
-1668 TYEPFYLANYQISY
+1668 YEPFYLANYQISY
-1682 KGGKQITK
+1682 KGGKQISK

-1743 TTSAKLAQYTG
+1743 TTSAKLKQG
-1754 NRLVSYTVKGQKTD
+1754 MGGLVVSYSVKGQKTD

-1776 LSADQTKKNPSNIGS
+1776 LSADQTKKSPIDIGS

-1803 LGQSFNLK
+1803 LGQSFKLK
-1811 VNTNVATVGNYSL
+1811 VNTNATGNYNL

-1844 AVVKITKQGKASLSV
+1844 VVVKIAKQGKASLSV
-1859 TGSYTLPLK
+1859 TGNYTLPLK

-1882 YIDFTNSDD
+1882 NIYFTNGDD

-1924 TLKPDLPLTAP
+1924 TLKSDLPLTAP

-1964 GEKYIDV
+1964 GEKFIDV

-1999 AVTALTILD
+1999 AVTTLTILD

-2022 VGGIFKPASD
+2022 AGGIFKPASD

-2051 DLYIVSDQA
+2051 DLYIVSDLA

-2088 ITVKS
+2088 ITVKA

-2169 STGTGNARTI
+2169 STGNGNARTI
-2179 DVPTR
+2179 NVPTR
-2184 YDMDIK
+2184 YDMTIK

-2197 AAIAKDAADET
+2197 AAIAKDAADDT

-2222 VKATFSYGADGPKAD
+2222 VKATFSYGTDGPKAD
-2237 EVTFDIKLPAN
+2237 EVTFDVKLPAN

-2271 ETHYGDLLDRYN
+2271 ETHYADLLDRYKN
-2283 TNVAWGKVLVNS
+2283 SLYGKLFVNS
-2295 EMYYY
+2295 EMSYY
-2300 VETQVKKAIQNAS
+2300 VDTQVKKAIQSGA
-2313 VTVAITDNGSNESG
+2313 VTVEITTDGAYDNESG
-2327 TEALATQW
+2327 TATLATWWQ
-2335 TVLVKSTAAGTK
+2335 VVVKSTATGTK
-2347 ELYNH
+2347 GLYNH
-2352 AFVIP
+2352 KFEIP
-2357 TKNSASSVVAAID
+2357 TESGISGVETAISG
-2370 ALTLTGG
+2370 LTLTGG
-2377 TDSDEILDSDR
+2377 TDQDEIQDSDR

-2413 AATRNISITAAIKG
+2413 AATRNISITAAITG
-2427 ETKAPTVSNT
+2427 ETKAPTTEVE

-2450 KKPSDPAYS
+2450 QKPSSNNYSKTLTDPFE
-2459 IRMAATAYTL
+2459 YTL
-2469 PKLDDLA
+2469 PTLDNLA
-2476 TCKNNVTGGLDATAL
+2476 KCKDNVTTGLDATAL

-2574 TAEQLASDD
+2574 TAEQLAGDD
-2583 YKLAFASTTLQA
+2583 YKLAVASTNLQA
-2595 IAEFQTKTELLNA
+2595 IAEFQTKAELLT
-2608 IKAISEIDYAA
+2608 AISAINEIDYAA

-2630 KAVALSKNPIYN
+2630 KAVDMSKNPAYN
-2642 TADIVVEATTGE
+2642 PADIVVEATTGE
-2654 TEATDN
+2654 TEANNN
-2660 TVFTAPGEE
+2660 TVFTAPGDN
-2669 ADGSITKVVVK
+2669 AGSITNVVVK
-2680 VGTAEDEKAT
+2680 VGTADDEKAT

>member
-1 MKKVMKKFNR
+1 M
-11 ALSIMLVAAMVLTMA
+11 
-26 PQTAMPVL
+26 
-34 AAEPEVE
+34 
-41 GQAEVQPTDST
+41 
-52 PAGDTTTDV
+52 
-61 DVEPSTDGDDTTTD
+61 
-75 TPADVT
+75 T

-107 TGDTEMGVT
+107 TGDTGTGVT

-193 SADGKI
+193 SADNKI

-215 KLGTVQYKTKGAAA
+215 KLGTVQYKTTRGEG
-229 DATESALSSVTGPA
+229 DTATEVGTGTA
-243 ADGTY
+243 TLADGTY
-248 TIAKAGLMSGDPLVN
+248 TIPKSALMHRAEGATEDAN
-263 DKNVTIV
+263 DVNVTIV

-275 VEYTLNV
+275 VEYTLKV
-282 VATGY
+282 AATGY

-298 TLADTSKEIT
+298 TLADTTKEIAD
-308 NGAKK
+308 GAKK

-322 TFALVADDSTS
+322 TFALVADNGTS

-340 AAAGDNEAKTLES
+340 AAAGDNEAKPLES
-353 TTKTDA
+353 TANTDA
-359 AAENGPTYPIYTV
+359 AAEDGPTYPIYTV
-372 KASDLEGIAQND
+372 KASDLEGIAQNAD
-384 NQDITITVEADAAA
+384 QEITITVNADAAA
-398 VITISAPVSEPTG
+398 TVSISKTLG
-411 AVTFGAVTNKN
+411 
-422 ALYGEDGAAD
+422 DGATLAEVANAAEVYGAD
-432 GNAGGTAAE
+432 NFVQAGGGSAATQATE
-441 GQKVVF
+441 GQKIIFGVTLEEEYKELGENDV
-447 TATAGAKYADLT
+447 TATLGTEPIDVTLVPANTEKSVAAHYMIDLADVTAAATLTIKVNTELKDTANTVTFESVSDNSIITKASGTEVLNGKSVKTKAANYSFDVKAEPGYKISAISAAYTRKYTAQDGETTPADKAVTEPL
-459 ADDFTATFTPDGGQA
+459 ATDTL
-474 RKVEVVAVDE
+474 KVENDVAQ
-484 TKKTVDNV
+484 T
-492 EKTIPAHYVID
+492 A
-503 VSGETKNGTLA
+503 
-514 VTVKATLDDAKDGVQ
+514 ATLDGVQVNFAGSETIDGVSWAWTTASIEV
-529 KVDFTSVSE
+529 KVNATMNQVAADKTVTFSE
-538 NSVAVTK
+538 PEYAFEVK
-545 TGSSGNL
+545 TG
-552 AGKTE
+552 
-557 TTDATSYGFKAAAKP
+557 
-572 GYEIYQVE
+572 
-580 AVYDKAYKGQG
+580 
-591 EDGAD
+591 
-596 LDTVTGYKETLYV
+596 
-609 AANTVKDGDGFV
+609 
-621 AQYGDL
+621 
-627 DTLSVAFS
+627 
-635 GTDAADV
+635 
-642 ADGQGHAGKGWTTKN
+642 
-657 VTVNVYAKL
+657 
-666 TAVTS
+666 
-671 DKSVTIDSEYAVEV
+671 
-685 VTNDKIVAESNTEYT
+685 DKIVAVSNDVYT
-700 VKSGAEF
+700 VKPGAEF

-721 AEDDSNNSILLGEPK
+721 AEDDSSNSILLGEPK

-746 IAAGALGENQT
+746 IAAGALGEDQT

-765 DIAVQYDRSTVS
+765 DIAVQYDSSTVS
-777 AEVYSRDDDYT
+777 AEVYYNDVKLT
-788 DPMTA
+788 GTATA
-793 DSSANNTDTYNSQ
+793 DSTDTYSAKK
-806 TADRD
+806 ADRD

-818 EDNAKISSVSYT
+818 KGNAKISSVSYT

-849 WVRLSDD
+849 WVRLSDK
-856 LKVTVETKDEYDL
+856 LEVTVETKDEYDL
-869 VVAEDGTPVK
+869 VVKEGGNTVTPDKQKV
-879 ADSKKI
+879 

-891 STVTAQLLTGTNAQ
+891 STVTAQLLNGENPQ

-920 TIAKITDGN
+920 TIAKITGGN
-929 LVTLVFDESEYN
+929 LVTLEFDASEYN

-993 TVKTANASL
+993 TVRTANASL
-1002 SGIAAKVVPADDEK
+1002 NGIAVKVVPADDEK

-1025 AQAAVGAEI
+1025 AQAAVSARIE
-1034 VDGNLVITAKPAMAG
+1034 DGNLVIKAKPAMAG

-1059 DTNGLNQAA
+1059 DTNGLDAAA
-1068 IDALTVDNAL
+1068 INALTVDNAL
-1078 KNGVVMVNT
+1078 KNGVVTVNT

-1156 LKKAATDW
+1156 LTKAATDW
-1164 NTDNANL
+1164 NTNNANL
-1171 YQEKAV
+1171 YQDKAV

-1188 VMVFVDTVPEAL
+1188 VMVFADSVPEAL
-1200 RKGVLMSGFS
+1200 QKGVLMSGFS
-1210 VKATLLQTLAA
+1210 VKATLLQTLAEE
-1221 DGNPA
+1221 GNPA
-1226 AEATTIMGGAATE
+1226 TEATTITGGAATE
-1239 LPNIATKNPY
+1239 LANIATKNPY

-1288 VEFVNTSTGELL
+1288 VEFVNTSS
-1300 GDGAYEDVGGN
+1300 GDDQIGSGADE
-1311 GSNVGYTDGYCGL
+1311 GYDDNYCGL

-1337 NAVDAHY
+1337 NAKDAY
-1344 TNYNYHKNLGVKVT
+1344 FDNYDYHKNLGVKVT
-1358 AYAEDSAYGAV
+1358 AHAEDSAYGAV

-1380 QDIDPSAP
+1380 QVINPSAP

-1405 DLNYMS
+1405 DLNNMS
-1411 DDKKNAPK
+1411 VDKKYAPK
-1419 SKKLTYEIVDKD
+1419 SKKLSYEIVGVDGTA
-1431 SEDADDLSAALKANV
+1431 EGLSAALKANA
-1446 TVNNKGKVSINKNYE
+1446 TVNKSNGKVSINKNYE

-1488 TAPIAIT
+1488 TDPIAIT
-1495 ADPLDMGT
+1495 ADPMDMGT
-1503 IAVFTGSENSAKL
+1503 IAVFDITDGVDSAKL

-1527 KQKNEYRV
+1527 KQKDEYRV

-1548 YDLGTDAID
+1548 YDLETDAID
-1557 AGMFTFKSNNAKS
+1557 AGMFTFKSGNAKS
-1570 VAVDENGKLTINKAA
+1570 VAVDEEGDLTINKAA
-1585 KNVKITVIPKDGSN
+1585 KNLKITVIPKDGSN

-1611 QVDAAPALKISR
+1611 QVNEAPVLKISR
-1623 YQGSVS
+1623 YQGSV
-1629 NSAEVLYV
+1629 ATDGQVDVLHV
-1637 GGATEI
+1637 GGAKEI

-1653 FKLDVVKPVTVDDVT
+1653 FKLEVMKAVTVDDVT
-1668 TYEPFYLANYQISY
+1668 TYKPFYLANYQISY

-1714 KAVRNA
+1714 KAVKNA
-1720 EAVVY
+1720 APVVY

-1743 TTSAKLAQYTG
+1743 TTSAKLKQG
-1754 NRLVSYTVKGQKTD
+1754 MGGLVVSYSVKGQKTD

-1776 LSADQTKKNPSNIGS
+1776 LSADQTKKSPIDIGS

-1811 VNTNVATVGNYSL
+1811 VNTNATGNYNL

-1844 AVVKITKQGKASLSV
+1844 VVVKIAKQGKASLSV
-1859 TGSYTLPLK
+1859 TGNYTLPLK

-1882 YIDFTNSDD
+1882 KIYFTNGDD

-1924 TLKPDLPLTAP
+1924 TLKSDLPLTAP

-1964 GEKYIDV
+1964 GEKFIDV

-2022 VGGIFKPASD
+2022 AGGIFKPASD

-2051 DLYIVSDQA
+2051 DLYIVSNFA

-2088 ITVKS
+2088 ITVKA

-2179 DVPTR
+2179 NVPTR
-2184 YDMDIK
+2184 YDMTIK

-2197 AAIAKDAADET
+2197 AAIAKDAADDT
-2208 VAAKNKLNWGKTVK
+2208 IKAKNKLNWGKTVK
-2222 VKATFSYGADGPKAD
+2222 VKATFSYGTDGPKAD
-2237 EVTFDIKLPAN
+2237 EVTFDVKLPAN

-2256 TKALTEAQ
+2256 TKALTDAQ

-2271 ETHYGDLLDRYN
+2271 ETYQKQQMDRYGYYIN
-2283 TNVAWGKVLVNS
+2283 NGSEGTKAYYTNLVNENVYS
-2295 EMYYY
+2295 Y
-2300 VETQVKKAIQNAS
+2300 VENAVKKAVKGAD
-2313 VTVAITDNGSNESG
+2313 VTVSISDNRDHDRDQQ
-2327 TEALATQW
+2327 TADIVATQW
-2335 TVLVKSTAAGTK
+2335 TVLVKSTATNTA

-2352 AFVIP
+2352 KFEIP
-2357 TKNSASSVVAAID
+2357 TKNSITNVESAITALSLGGANNTEIKD
-2370 ALTLTGG
+2370 AENNL
-2377 TDSDEILDSDR
+2377 
-2388 ETILKVTASTTP
+2388 ILKVTADTTA

-2413 AATRNISITAAIKG
+2413 TATRNISITAVING
-2427 ETKAPTVSNT
+2427 ETKAPTTEVG

-2450 KKPSDPAYS
+2450 KKPSDPTYS
-2459 IRMAATAYTL
+2459 IRMSAINYSL
-2469 PKLDDLA
+2469 PTLDDL
-2476 TCKNNVTGGLDATAL
+2476 TKCKTNITSGLNKAALTKIVNDAKKAAPTGLDAK
-2491 TAIVKDAYAEVKAT
+2491 VKDLLKEEAGK
-2505 GATLDEKV
+2505 
-2513 KTLVVAKAN
+2513 
-2522 ELIDNNPA
+2522 LITNNPN
-2530 ITVSG
+2530 ITVTG
-2535 IAMSDAATPAPLFEL
+2535 IAEGDNTFALFAPTTAAE
-2550 HTPSTGVATD
+2550 D
-2560 GTISFTLQ
+2560 GNAKISFTLQ
-2568 LTEEGK
+2568 LADATEGATHEADDLKVTVTNQALGACDAFQSLTELTAAVTAFNAVTIAK
-2574 TAEQLASDD
+2574 GGSLPTEAEVVGVIQTELAKLKTGADLTNNTITAEAVTGDTDPTTYTKDSDGKVTAVQ
-2583 YKLAFASTTLQA
+2583 KLKVT
-2595 IAEFQTKTELLNA
+2595 
-2608 IKAISEIDYAA
+2608 ISGVDDPI
-2619 DQAAALAAIKA
+2619 
-2630 KAVALSKNPIYN
+2630 VLSSI
-2642 TADIVVEATTGE
+2642 TITV
-2654 TEATDN
+2654 ATD
-2660 TVFTAPGEE
+2660 
-2669 ADGSITKVVVK
+2669 
-2680 VGTAEDEKAT
+2680 
-2690 IASVTVK
+2690 
-2697 KQATP
+2697 

>member
-1 MKKVMKKFNR
+1 M
-11 ALSIMLVAAMVLTMA
+11 
-26 PQTAMPVL
+26 
-34 AAEPEVE
+34 
-41 GQAEVQPTDST
+41 
-52 PAGDTTTDV
+52 
-61 DVEPSTDGDDTTTD
+61 
-75 TPADVT
+75 T

-86 GSSDISDSTDGEQE
+86 GNSDISDSTDGEQE

-107 TGDTEMGVT
+107 TGDTETGVT

-248 TIAKAGLMSGDPLVN
+248 TITKAGLMSGDPLVN

-282 VATGY
+282 AATGY

-298 TLADTSKEIT
+298 TLADKTKEIT
-308 NGAKK
+308 DGAKK

-340 AAAGDNEAKTLES
+340 AAAGDNEAKPLES
-353 TTKTDA
+353 TAKTDP
-359 AAENGPTYPIYTV
+359 EEEKTYPIYTV
-372 KASDLEGIAQND
+372 KASDLAGIAQND

-398 VITISAPVSEPTG
+398 VITISAPVSDPVG
-411 AVTFGAVTNKN
+411 AVTFGAVTNKDD
-422 ALYGEDGAAD
+422 LYGADAAVD
-432 GNAGGTAAE
+432 GNAATTAAE

-474 RKVEVVAVDE
+474 REVEVTAVDE

-529 KVDFTSVSE
+529 KIDFASVSE

-545 TGSSGNL
+545 AGSTNNL
-552 AGKTE
+552 AGKAE
-557 TTDATSYGFKAAAKP
+557 NTDVDPYTFKAAAKP
-572 GYEIYQVE
+572 GYEIYKVE
-580 AVYDKAYKGQG
+580 AVYDKAY
-591 EDGAD
+591 AD
-596 LDTVTGYKETLYV
+596 EADATITGYKEDLYV

-621 AQYGDL
+621 AQKGDL
-627 DTLSVAFS
+627 DSLSVAFS
-635 GTDAADV
+635 GTDANDV
-642 ADGQGHAGKGWTTKN
+642 ADGQGHAGKAWTTKN

-666 TAVTS
+666 TAFEGE
-671 DKSVTIDSEYAVEV
+671 KKVTIGSEYAFEV
-685 VTNDKIVAESNTEYT
+685 VTNDKIVAESNAEYI
-700 VKSGAEF
+700 VKPGAEF
-707 FEFTVDAEAEPTVV
+707 FEFTVDAEAEPDVV
-721 AEDDSNNSILLGEPK
+721 ANDADDNSILLGEPK

-746 IAAGALGENQT
+746 IAAGALAENQA
-757 ITITRKSF
+757 IDITRKSF
-765 DIAVQYDRSTVS
+765 DIAVQYDSSTVS
-777 AEVYSRDDDYT
+777 AEVYYNNELLEDAT
-788 DPMTA
+788 TA
-793 DSSANNTDTYNSQ
+793 DDTDTYSAKE
-806 TADRD
+806 ADRD

-818 EDNAKISSVSYT
+818 KDNAKISSVSYT

-849 WVRLSDD
+849 WVRLSDN

-891 STVTAQLLTGTNAQ
+891 STVTAQLLNGENPQ

-920 TIAKITDGN
+920 TIAKITGGN
-929 LVTLVFDESEYN
+929 LVTLEFDASEYN

-993 TVKTANASL
+993 TVRTANASL
-1002 SGIAAKVVPADDEK
+1002 NGIAVKVVPADDEK
-1016 KADATAITA
+1016 KEDATAITA
-1025 AQAAVGAEI
+1025 AQAAVSARIE
-1034 VDGNLVITAKPAMAG
+1034 DGNLVIKAKPAMAG

-1059 DTNGLNQAA
+1059 DTNGLDAAA
-1068 IDALTVDNAL
+1068 INALTVDNAL
-1078 KNGVVMVNT
+1078 KNGVVTVNT

-1119 VTPETGKIYYKV
+1119 VTPETGKIWYKV

-1156 LKKAATDW
+1156 LTKAATDW
-1164 NTDNANL
+1164 NTNNANL
-1171 YQEKAV
+1171 YQKKEALDEK
-1177 LDAQGG
+1177 GG

-1188 VMVFVDTVPEAL
+1188 VMVFANTVPEAL
-1200 RKGVLMSGFS
+1200 QKGVLMSGFS

-1226 AEATTIMGGAATE
+1226 TEATTITGGAATE
-1239 LPNIATKNPY
+1239 LTNIATKNPY

-1288 VEFVNTSTGELL
+1288 VEFVNTSTGELI
-1300 GDGAYEDVGGN
+1300 GDGATEDVGGN
-1311 GSNVGYTDGYCGL
+1311 GSNEGYADGYCGL

-1488 TAPIAIT
+1488 TEPIAIT
-1495 ADPLDMGT
+1495 ADPMDMGT
-1503 IAVFTGSENSAKL
+1503 IAVFDITGGVDSAKL
-1516 VAVNDGDLAAT
+1516 VAVNDGDLTAT
-1527 KQKNEYRV
+1527 TREDEYRV

-1548 YDLGTDAID
+1548 YDLETDAISS
-1557 AGMFTFKSNNAKS
+1557 GMFTFKSGNAKS
-1570 VAVDENGKLTINKAA
+1570 VAVDEDGDLTINKAA
-1585 KNVKITVIPKDGSN
+1585 KNLKITVIPKDGSN

-1611 QVDAAPALKISR
+1611 QVNEAPVLRISR
-1623 YQGSVS
+1623 YQGSVATDS
-1629 NSAEVLYV
+1629 QVEELYV
-1637 GGATEI
+1637 GGAKEI

-1653 FKLDVVKPVTVDDVT
+1653 FKLEVVKPVKVGDSTD
-1668 TYEPFYLANYQISY
+1668 YAPFYLANYQISY

-1743 TTSAKLAQYTG
+1743 STSAKLAQYTG
-1754 NRLVSYTVKGQKTD
+1754 TRLVSYTVKGQKTD

-1776 LSADQTKKNPSNIGS
+1776 LSADQTKKNPSDIGL

-1803 LGQSFNLK
+1803 LGQSFNL
-1811 VNTNVATVGNYSL
+1811 TVHTFGTGNYNL
-1824 VATVGSLENGVFK
+1824 VATVGSMENGVFK

-1844 AVVKITKQGKASLSV
+1844 AVVKITKQGKANLSV
-1859 TGSYTLPLK
+1859 TGNYTLPLK

-1882 YIDFTNSDD
+1882 YITFTNSPDADD
-1891 GNGNYAKNAIINGK
+1891 NYAKNAIINGK
-1905 ENSFKDYFVVAQD
+1905 ENNFNKYFDVMTD
-1918 YYGIYI
+1918 MDGDIYI
-1924 TLKPDLPLTAP
+1924 ALKSDLPLTAP

-1964 GEKYIDV
+1964 GEKFIDV

-1999 AVTALTILD
+1999 AVTTLTILD

-2022 VGGIFKPASD
+2022 AGGIFKPASD

-2051 DLYIVSDQA
+2051 DLYIVSNFA

-2088 ITVKS
+2088 ITVKA

-2179 DVPTR
+2179 NVPTR
-2184 YDMDIK
+2184 YDMTIK

-2197 AAIAKDAADET
+2197 AAIAKDAADDT

-2222 VKATFSYGADGPKAD
+2222 VKATFRYGTDGPKAD
-2237 EVTFDIKLPAN
+2237 EVTFDVKLPAN

-2256 TKALTEAQ
+2256 KKALTEAQ

-2283 TNVAWGKVLVNS
+2283 TNYAYGKLLVNS
-2295 EMYYY
+2295 EMNYY
-2300 VETQVKKAIQNAS
+2300 VDTQVKKAIQSGA
-2313 VTVAITDNGSNESG
+2313 VTVEITTDGAYDNESG
-2327 TEALATQW
+2327 TATLATWWQ
-2335 TVLVKSTAAGTK
+2335 VVVKSTATGTK

-2352 AFVIP
+2352 KFEIP
-2357 TKNSASSVVAAID
+2357 TESGISGVETAISG
-2370 ALTLTGG
+2370 LTLTGG
-2377 TDSDEILDSDR
+2377 TDQDEIQDSDG

-2413 AATRNISITAAIKG
+2413 AATRNISITAAITG
-2427 ETKAPTVSNT
+2427 ETKAPTTEVE

-2450 KKPSDPAYS
+2450 QKPSSNNYSKTLTDPFE
-2459 IRMAATAYTL
+2459 YTL
-2469 PKLDDLA
+2469 PTLDNLA
-2476 TCKNNVTGGLDATAL
+2476 KCKVNVTTGLDATAL

-2535 IAMSDAATPAPLFEL
+2535 IAMSDAAIPAPLFEL

-2583 YKLAFASTTLQA
+2583 YKLAVASTTLQA

-2660 TVFTAPGEE
+2660 TVFTAPSE
-2669 ADGSITKVVVK
+2669 ANGSITKVVVK

>member
-34 AAEPEVE
+34 AAEPGVE
-41 GQAEVQPTDST
+41 GQADVQPTDST

-61 DVEPSTDGDDTTTD
+61 DVEPSIDEDDTTTD

-86 GSSDISDSTDGEQE
+86 GNSDISDSTDGEQE

-107 TGDTEMGVT
+107 TGDTETGVT

-184 QIVYTNGCV
+184 QIVFTNGCV
-193 SADGKI
+193 SADNKI

-248 TIAKAGLMSGDPLVN
+248 TIAKAGLMHGDPLAN
-263 DKNVTIV
+263 DVNVTIV

-275 VEYTLNV
+275 VEYTLKV
-282 VATGY
+282 AATGY

-298 TLADTSKEIT
+298 TLADTNKEIT
-308 NGAKK
+308 DGAKK

-340 AAAGDNEAKTLES
+340 AAAGDNEAKPLES

-359 AAENGPTYPIYTV
+359 AAEDGPTYPIYTV

-384 NQDITITVEADAAA
+384 NQDITITVNADAAA
-398 VITISAPVSEPTG
+398 TVTISKTLGEG
-411 AVTFGAVTNKN
+411 ATLAEVANAAEVYGADTFVQ
-422 ALYGEDGAAD
+422 
-432 GNAGGTAAE
+432 AGGGSAATQATE
-441 GQKVVF
+441 GQKVIFGVTLEEEYKELGEDDV
-447 TATAGAKYADLT
+447 TATLGTEPIDVTLVPANTEKN
-459 ADDFTATFTPDGGQA
+459 
-474 RKVEVVAVDE
+474 VA
-484 TKKTVDNV
+484 
-492 EKTIPAHYVID
+492 AHYMID
-503 VSGETKNGTLA
+503 LA
-514 VTVKATLDDAKDGVQ
+514 DVTAAATLTIKVNTELKD
-529 KVDFTSVSE
+529 T
-538 NSVAVTK
+538 
-545 TGSSGNL
+545 
-552 AGKTE
+552 
-557 TTDATSYGFKAAAKP
+557 
-572 GYEIYQVE
+572 
-580 AVYDKAYKGQG
+580 
-591 EDGAD
+591 
-596 LDTVTGYKETLYV
+596 
-609 AANTVKDGDGFV
+609 ANTVTFESVSDNSIITKASDTEVLNGKSVKTKANTYSFDVKAEPGYKISAISAAYTRKYTAQGDKTAPADKAV
-621 AQYGDL
+621 TEPLAT
-627 DTLSVAFS
+627 DTLKVENGVAAKVPSLSAVEVAFS
-635 GTDAADV
+635 GTETIDEV
-642 ADGQGHAGKGWTTKN
+642 SWSWTTASVEVK
-657 VTVNVYAKL
+657 VNSDL
-666 TAVTS
+666 DAVTS

-721 AEDDSNNSILLGEPK
+721 AKDDSNNDILLGEPK

-818 EDNAKISSVSYT
+818 KDNAKISSVSYT

-1164 NTDNANL
+1164 NSDNANL

-1177 LDAQGG
+1177 LDARGG

-1200 RKGVLMSGFS
+1200 QKGVLMSGFS

-1611 QVDAAPALKISR
+1611 QVDAAPALRISR
-1623 YQGSVS
+1623 YQGSVATDS
-1629 NSAEVLYV
+1629 QVEELYV
-1637 GGATEI
+1637 GGAKEI

-1653 FKLDVVKPVTVDDVT
+1653 FKLEVVKPVKVGDSTD
-1668 TYEPFYLANYQISY
+1668 YAPFYLANYQISY

-1690 TVGADGDS
+1690 KVGADGDS

-1743 TTSAKLAQYTG
+1743 TTSAKLTQHMNSQLISVPY
-1754 NRLVSYTVKGQKTD
+1754 SVKGQKTD

-1811 VNTNVATVGNYSL
+1811 VNTDVDIVGNYNL

-1844 AVVKITKQGKASLSV
+1844 AVVKIAKQGKANLSV

-1882 YIDFTNSDD
+1882 YITFTNSPDADD
-1891 GNGNYAKNAIINGK
+1891 NYAKNAIINGK
-1905 ENSFKDYFVVAQD
+1905 ENNFNKYFDVMTD
-1918 YYGIYI
+1918 MYGDIYI
-1924 TLKPDLPLTAP
+1924 ALKSDLPLTAP

-1964 GEKYIDV
+1964 GEKFIDV

-1999 AVTALTILD
+1999 AVTTLTIKD

-2022 VGGIFKPASD
+2022 AGGIFKPASD
-2032 GDGQWYLEAA
+2032 GEGQWYLEAA

-2051 DLYIVSDQA
+2051 DLYIVSNLA

-2088 ITVKS
+2088 ITVKA

-2115 DTDYV
+2115 DTDYDYV
-2120 YDGWTK
+2120 NGGWTK

-2184 YDMDIK
+2184 YDMTIK

-2208 VAAKNKLNWGKTVK
+2208 VTAKNKLNWGKTVK
-2222 VKATFSYGADGPKAD
+2222 VKATFSYGTDGPKAD
-2237 EVTFDIKLPAN
+2237 EVTFDVKLPAN

-2283 TNVAWGKVLVNS
+2283 TNYPYGISSVNS
-2295 EMYYY
+2295 EMDYY
-2300 VETQVKKAIQNAS
+2300 VDNQVKKAIQSAAVS
-2313 VTVAITDNGSNESG
+2313 VEITTDGVIALDN
-2327 TEALATQW
+2327 TAALATWWQ
-2335 TVLVKSTAAGTK
+2335 VVVKSTAAGTK

-2352 AFVIP
+2352 KFEIP
-2357 TKNSASSVVAAID
+2357 TESGASSVVEAID
-2370 ALTLTGG
+2370 SLTLKGG
-2377 TDSDEILDSDR
+2377 TDKDEIRDSDG

-2413 AATRNISITAAIKG
+2413 AATRNISITAVIKG

-2660 TVFTAPGEE
+2660 TVFTAPGE
-2669 ADGSITKVVVK
+2669 AAGSITKVVVK

>member
-1 MKKVMKKFNR
+1 M
-11 ALSIMLVAAMVLTMA
+11 
-26 PQTAMPVL
+26 
-34 AAEPEVE
+34 
-41 GQAEVQPTDST
+41 
-52 PAGDTTTDV
+52 
-61 DVEPSTDGDDTTTD
+61 
-75 TPADVT
+75 T

-107 TGDTEMGVT
+107 TGDTETGVT

-184 QIVYTNGCV
+184 QIVFTNGCV
-193 SADGKI
+193 SADNKI

-248 TIAKAGLMSGDPLVN
+248 TIAKAGLMHGDPLAN
-263 DKNVTIV
+263 DVNVTIV

-275 VEYTLNV
+275 VEYTLKV
-282 VATGY
+282 AATGY
-287 KLYETKTDAGK
+287 KLYETKTEEGK
-298 TLADTSKEIT
+298 TLADTTKQIT
-308 NGAKK
+308 DGAKK

-322 TFALVADDSTS
+322 TFALVADNGTS

-340 AAAGDNEAKTLES
+340 AAAGDNKAKPLES
-353 TTKTDA
+353 TANTDA
-359 AAENGPTYPIYTV
+359 AAEDGPTYPIYTV

-384 NQDITITVEADAAA
+384 NQVITITVNADAAA
-398 VITISAPVSEPTG
+398 EITISAPLSDPVG
-411 AVTFGAVTNKN
+411 AVTFGAVTNKD
-422 ALYGEDGAAD
+422 ALYGENGAVD
-432 GNAGGTAAE
+432 GNAAGSAAE

-447 TATAGAKYADLT
+447 TAAAGAKYADLT
-459 ADDFTATFTPDGGQA
+459 ADDFTATFTPAGGQA
-474 RKVEVVAVDE
+474 REVKVTAVAE
-484 TKKTVDNV
+484 TTKTVGGT
-492 EKTIPAHYVID
+492 EKTIPSHYVID
-503 VSGETKNGTLA
+503 VSGETKSGTLA
-514 VTVKATLDDAKDGVQ
+514 VTAKATLDDAKEGVQ

-545 TGSSGNL
+545 TGSASNL

-557 TTDATSYGFKAAAKP
+557 TTDATSYGFAATAKP

-580 AVYDKAYKGQG
+580 AVYDKAY
-591 EDGAD
+591 AD
-596 LDTVTGYKETLYV
+596 EADATITGYKEDLYV

-621 AQYGDL
+621 AQKGDL
-627 DTLSVAFS
+627 DSLSVAFS

-642 ADGQGHAGKGWTTKN
+642 ADGQGHAGKAWTTKN

-671 DKSVTIDSEYAVEV
+671 DKSVTINSEYAVEV
-685 VTNDKIVAESNTEYT
+685 VTNDKIVAKSNTEYT

-721 AEDDSNNSILLGEPK
+721 AKDDSNNDILLGEPK

-746 IAAGALGENQT
+746 IAAGALAEDQT

-765 DIAVQYDRSTVS
+765 DIAVQYDSSTVS
-777 AEVYSRDDDYT
+777 AEVYYNDELLEDAT
-788 DPMTA
+788 TA
-793 DSSANNTDTYNSQ
+793 DDTDTYSAKK
-806 TADRD
+806 ADRD

-818 EDNAKISSVSYT
+818 KDNAKISSVSYT

-856 LKVTVETKDEYDL
+856 LTVTVETKDEYDL

-891 STVTAQLLTGTNAQ
+891 STVTAQLLNGEKPQ
-905 DLFNAEVK
+905 KLFNAEVK

-920 TIAKITDGN
+920 TIAKITGGN
-929 LVTLVFDESEYN
+929 LVTLEFDASEYN

-1002 SGIAAKVVPADDEK
+1002 NGIAVKVVPADDEK
-1016 KADATAITA
+1016 KTDAAAITA
-1025 AQAAVGAEI
+1025 AQAAVGARIE
-1034 VDGNLVITAKPAMAG
+1034 DGNLVITAKPAMAG
-1049 VENAAKVIIV
+1049 AENAAKVIIV
-1059 DTNGLNQAA
+1059 DTNGLDAAA
-1068 IDALTVDNAL
+1068 INALTVDNAL
-1078 KNGVVMVNT
+1078 KNGVVTVNT

-1119 VTPETGKIYYKV
+1119 VTPESGKIYYKV

-1156 LKKAATDW
+1156 LTKAATDW
-1164 NTDNANL
+1164 NTNNANL
-1171 YQEKAV
+1171 YQKKEALDEK
-1177 LDAQGG
+1177 GG

-1188 VMVFVDTVPEAL
+1188 VMVFADSVPEAL

-1226 AEATTIMGGAATE
+1226 AEATTITGGAATE
-1239 LPNIATKNPY
+1239 LTNIATKNPY

-1274 TPTFNKLTSYSYVT
+1274 TPTFNKLTSYSYVKT
-1288 VEFVNTSTGELL
+1288 EFVNTSSGKLI
-1300 GDGAYEDVGGN
+1300 GDGAS
-1311 GSNVGYTDGYCGL
+1311 GSYADNYCGL

-1337 NAVDAHY
+1337 NAADAY
-1344 TNYNYHKNLGVKVT
+1344 FDNYDYHKNLGVKVT

-1380 QDIDPSAP
+1380 QEINPSAP
-1388 SEIYKQK
+1388 YEIYKQK

-1405 DLNYMS
+1405 DLNNMS
-1411 DDKKNAPK
+1411 VDKKYAPK
-1419 SKKLTYEIVDKD
+1419 SKKLSYEIVDKD
-1431 SEDADDLSAALKANV
+1431 TEEAADLSAALKANV
-1446 TVNNKGKVSINKNYE
+1446 TVNKSNGKVSINKNYE

-1471 KVKVTAVDYA
+1471 RVKVTAVDYA

-1488 TAPIAIT
+1488 TEPIAIT

-1516 VAVNDGDLAAT
+1516 VAVNDGDLTAT
-1527 KQKNEYRV
+1527 TREDEYRV

-1548 YDLGTDAID
+1548 YDLETDAIYS
-1557 AGMFTFKSNNAKS
+1557 GMFTFKSNNAKS
-1570 VAVDENGKLTINKAA
+1570 VAVDEEGNLTINKAA

-1611 QVDAAPALKISR
+1611 QVNEAPVLRISR
-1623 YQGSVS
+1623 YQGSVATDS
-1629 NSAEVLYV
+1629 QVEELYV
-1637 GGATEI
+1637 GGAKEI

-1653 FKLDVVKPVTVDDVT
+1653 FKLEVVKPVKVGDSID
-1668 TYEPFYLANYQISY
+1668 YAPFYLANYQISY

-1754 NRLVSYTVKGQKTD
+1754 TRLVSYTVKGQKTD

-1776 LSADQTKKNPSNIGS
+1776 LSADQTKKNPSDIGS

-1803 LGQSFNLK
+1803 LGQSFNL
-1811 VNTNVATVGNYSL
+1811 TVHTFGTGNYNL
-1824 VATVGSLENGVFK
+1824 VATVGSMENGVFK

-1844 AVVKITKQGKASLSV
+1844 AVVKITKQGKANLSV

-1882 YIDFTNSDD
+1882 YIDFTNAEQSE
-1891 GNGNYAKNAIINGK
+1891 NNVSYNLQKNYAKNAIINGK
-1905 ENSFKDYFVVAQD
+1905 ENHFKDYFDVKYAREWNDTDNNEVLG
-1918 YYGIYI
+1918 YGGIVI
-1924 TLKPDLPLTAP
+1924 TLKSDLPLTAP

-1964 GEKYIDV
+1964 GEKFIDV

-2008 GKSDVPV
+2008 GKSQVPV
-2015 IGILAES
+2015 YGILPAS
-2022 VGGIFKPASD
+2022 VGGKFGAVYDSD
-2032 GDGQWYLEAA
+2032 GNWYLEAA
-2042 NLPAGNHKV
+2042 NLEAGNHKV
-2051 DLYIVSDQA
+2051 DLYIISAQA
-2060 ADAYLNAI
+2060 AAAYRQAINNAPNK
-2068 RTATGDAQNDLM
+2068 DAQNELIM
-2080 KKYGIKTS
+2080 KYGIKTS
-2088 ITVKS
+2088 ITVKA
-2093 SAKTTGNKVVLVNKG
+2093 SAKTTKNKVVLVNKG
-2108 SNKWTVA
+2108 SNKWNVA

-2126 YAPFSFKTGLSVAAN
+2126 SARFSFKTGLSMAAN
-2141 TNVID
+2141 TNVIS
-2146 VKATVNNKDVDYVTF
+2146 VKATVNNKDVDYVTV
-2161 TADKQWMT
+2161 TAPQQWMT
-2169 STGTGNARTI
+2169 STGTGNGRTI
-2179 DVPTR
+2179 DVPESYGMTL
-2184 YDMDIK
+2184 K
-2190 LDKAKLV
+2190 LNKAKLV
-2197 AAIAKDAADET
+2197 AAIAKDATDDT
-2208 VAAKNKLNWGKTVK
+2208 IAAKNKLNWGKTVK
-2222 VKATFSYGADGPKAD
+2222 VKATFSYGAEGADVPAAD
-2237 EVTFDIKLPAN
+2237 ELTFDVKLPAN

-2256 TKALTEAQ
+2256 TKALTDAQ

-2271 ETHYGDLLDRYN
+2271 ETHYGDLLDRYD
-2283 TNVAWGKVLVNS
+2283 TTVAWGKLLVNA
-2295 EMYYY
+2295 EMSYY
-2300 VETQVKKAIQNAS
+2300 VETQVKKAIQSAA
-2313 VTVAITDNGSNESG
+2313 VTVAITDNGSNETGS
-2327 TEALATQW
+2327 EALATEW
-2335 TVLVKSTAAGTK
+2335 TVLVNSTAAGTK

-2357 TKNSASSVVAAID
+2357 TKNSITNVESAITALSLGGANNTEIKD
-2370 ALTLTGG
+2370 AENNL
-2377 TDSDEILDSDR
+2377 IH
-2388 ETILKVTASTTP
+2388 KVTADTTA

-2406 VREALGA
+2406 VREKLGA
-2413 AATRNISITAAIKG
+2413 AATRNISITAAITG
-2427 ETKAPTVSNT
+2427 ETKAPTT
-2437 GSISFVLTIKDLS
+2437 EDEGSISFVLTIKDLS
-2450 KKPSDPAYS
+2450 QKPSSNNYS
-2459 IRMAATAYTL
+2459 KTL
-2469 PKLDDLA
+2469 SAIDYSLPTLDDLTA
-2476 TCKNNVTGGLDATAL
+2476 CKTKITDGLNKAALTKIVNDAKKAAPTGLDAK
-2491 TAIVKDAYAEVKAT
+2491 VKDLLKEEAGKLITNNPNITVTGIAEGDNTFA
-2505 GATLDEKV
+2505 
-2513 KTLVVAKAN
+2513 LVVPTTAAVDSNAK
-2522 ELIDNNPA
+2522 
-2530 ITVSG
+2530 
-2535 IAMSDAATPAPLFEL
+2535 
-2550 HTPSTGVATD
+2550 
-2560 GTISFTLQ
+2560 ISFTLQ
-2568 LTEEGK
+2568 LADATEGATHEADDLKVTVTNQELGACDAFQSLTELTAAVTAFNAVTIAK
-2574 TAEQLASDD
+2574 GGSLPTEAEVVGVIQTELAKLRTGADLTTNTITAEAVTGDTDPTTYTKDGDGKVTAVQKLKVTISGVDD
-2583 YKLAFASTTLQA
+2583 P
-2595 IAEFQTKTELLNA
+2595 I
-2608 IKAISEIDYAA
+2608 
-2619 DQAAALAAIKA
+2619 
-2630 KAVALSKNPIYN
+2630 VLSSI
-2642 TADIVVEATTGE
+2642 TITV
-2654 TEATDN
+2654 ATD
-2660 TVFTAPGEE
+2660 
-2669 ADGSITKVVVK
+2669 
-2680 VGTAEDEKAT
+2680 
-2690 IASVTVK
+2690 
-2697 KQATP
+2697 

>member
-1 MKKVMKKFNR
+1 M
-11 ALSIMLVAAMVLTMA
+11 
-26 PQTAMPVL
+26 
-34 AAEPEVE
+34 
-41 GQAEVQPTDST
+41 
-52 PAGDTTTDV
+52 
-61 DVEPSTDGDDTTTD
+61 
-75 TPADVT
+75 T

-86 GSSDISDSTDGEQE
+86 GNSDISDSTDGEQE

-107 TGDTEMGVT
+107 TGDTETGVT

-131 VTAETETTDEDSE
+131 ATAETETTDEDSE

-298 TLADTSKEIT
+298 TLADTGKEIT

-322 TFALVADDSTS
+322 TFALVADNGTS

-340 AAAGDNEAKTLES
+340 AAAGDNEAKPLES
-353 TTKTDA
+353 TANTDA
-359 AAENGPTYPIYTV
+359 AEENGPTYPIYTV
-372 KASDLEGIAQND
+372 KASDLAGIAQND
-384 NQDITITVEADAAA
+384 NQDITITVNADAAA
-398 VITISAPVSEPTG
+398 TVTISKTLGEG
-411 AVTFGAVTNKN
+411 ATLAEVANAAEVYGADTFVQ
-422 ALYGEDGAAD
+422 
-432 GNAGGTAAE
+432 AGGGSAATQATE
-441 GQKVVF
+441 GQKVIFGV
-447 TATAGAKYADLT
+447 TLEEEYKALGEDDVIATLGTEPIDVTLVPANTEKN
-459 ADDFTATFTPDGGQA
+459 
-474 RKVEVVAVDE
+474 VA
-484 TKKTVDNV
+484 
-492 EKTIPAHYVID
+492 AHYMID
-503 VSGETKNGTLA
+503 LA
-514 VTVKATLDDAKDGVQ
+514 DVTANAALTIKVNTELKD
-529 KVDFTSVSE
+529 T
-538 NSVAVTK
+538 
-545 TGSSGNL
+545 
-552 AGKTE
+552 
-557 TTDATSYGFKAAAKP
+557 
-572 GYEIYQVE
+572 
-580 AVYDKAYKGQG
+580 
-591 EDGAD
+591 
-596 LDTVTGYKETLYV
+596 
-609 AANTVKDGDGFV
+609 ANTVTFESVSDNSIITKASGTEVLNGKSVKTKANTYSFDVKAEPGYKISAISAAYTRKYTAQDGKTTPADKAV
-621 AQYGDL
+621 TEPLAT
-627 DTLSVAFS
+627 DTLKVENGVAAKVPSLSAVEVAFS
-635 GTDAADV
+635 GTETIDEV
-642 ADGQGHAGKGWTTKN
+642 SWSWTTASVEVK
-657 VTVNVYAKL
+657 VNSDL
-666 TAVTS
+666 DAVTS

-721 AEDDSNNSILLGEPK
+721 AEDDSSNSILLGEPK

-765 DIAVQYDRSTVS
+765 NIAVQYDSSTVS

-818 EDNAKISSVSYT
+818 KDNAKISSVSYT

-849 WVRLSDD
+849 WVRLSDN
-856 LKVTVETKDEYDL
+856 LTVTVETKDEYDL

-891 STVTAQLLTGTNAQ
+891 STVTAQLLNGENPQ
-905 DLFNAEVK
+905 KLFNAEVK

-920 TIAKITDGN
+920 TIAKITGGN
-929 LVTLVFDESEYN
+929 LVTLEFDASEYN

-993 TVKTANASL
+993 TVRTANASL
-1002 SGIAAKVVPADDEK
+1002 NGIAVKVVPADDEK

-1025 AQAAVGAEI
+1025 AQAAVSARIE
-1034 VDGNLVITAKPAMAG
+1034 DGNLVIKAKPAMAG

-1059 DTNGLNQAA
+1059 DTNGLDAAA
-1068 IDALTVDNAL
+1068 INALTVDNAL
-1078 KNGVVMVNT
+1078 KNGVVTVNT

-1156 LKKAATDW
+1156 LTKAATDW
-1164 NTDNANL
+1164 NTNNANL
-1171 YQEKAV
+1171 YQEKAT

-1188 VMVFVDTVPEAL
+1188 VMVFADSVPEAL
-1200 RKGVLMSGFS
+1200 QKGVLMSGFS

-1226 AEATTIMGGAATE
+1226 TEATTITGGAATE
-1239 LPNIATKNPY
+1239 LTNIATKNPY

-1288 VEFVNTSTGELL
+1288 VEFVNTSSGELL
-1300 GDGAYEDVGGN
+1300 SGGADE
-1311 GSNVGYTDGYCGL
+1311 GYTDTYSGL

-1337 NAVDAHY
+1337 NAKGAQYYQYDSY
-1344 TNYNYHKNLGVKVT
+1344 KNLGVKVT

-1380 QDIDPSAP
+1380 QEINPSAP
-1388 SEIYKQK
+1388 IQIYKQK

-1405 DLNYMS
+1405 DLNGMS
-1411 DDKKNAPK
+1411 ANKKYAPK

-1431 SEDADDLSAALKANV
+1431 SEDAADLDAALKANV

-1488 TAPIAIT
+1488 TEPIAIT

-1516 VAVNDGDLAAT
+1516 VAVNDGNLTAT
-1527 KQKNEYRV
+1527 TREDEYRV
-1535 AVLQPGVRTSKNT
+1535 AVLQPGVRTTKNT
-1548 YDLGTDAID
+1548 YDLETDAIG

-1570 VAVDENGKLTINKAA
+1570 VAVDEEGNLTINKAA
-1585 KNVKITVIPKDGSN
+1585 KNLKITVIPKDGSN

-1611 QVDAAPALKISR
+1611 QVNEAPVLRISR
-1623 YQGSVS
+1623 YQGSV
-1629 NSAEVLYV
+1629 ATDRQVDVLHV
-1637 GGATEI
+1637 GGAKEI

-1653 FKLDVVKPVTVDDVT
+1653 FKLEVMKAVTVDDVT

-1714 KAVRNA
+1714 KAVSGA
-1720 EAVVY
+1720 QPVVY

-1743 TTSAKLAQYTG
+1743 TTSAKLTQYMSSQ
-1754 NRLVSYTVKGQKTD
+1754 LISVPYSVKGQKTD

-1811 VNTNVATVGNYSL
+1811 VNTDVDIVGNYNL

-1844 AVVKITKQGKASLSV
+1844 AVVKIAKQGKANLSV

-1882 YIDFTNSDD
+1882 YITFTNSPDADD
-1891 GNGNYAKNAIINGK
+1891 NYAKNAIINGK
-1905 ENSFKDYFVVAQD
+1905 ENNFNKYFDVMTD
-1918 YYGIYI
+1918 MYGDIYI
-1924 TLKPDLPLTAP
+1924 ALKSDLPLTAP

-1964 GEKYIDV
+1964 GEKFIDV

-1999 AVTALTILD
+1999 AVTTLTILD

-2022 VGGIFKPASD
+2022 AGGIFKPASD

-2051 DLYIVSDQA
+2051 DLYIVSNFA

-2088 ITVKS
+2088 ITVKA

-2179 DVPTR
+2179 NVPTR
-2184 YDMDIK
+2184 YDMTIK

-2197 AAIAKDAADET
+2197 AAIAKDAADDT

-2222 VKATFSYGADGPKAD
+2222 VKATFSYGTDGPKAD

-2271 ETHYGDLLDRYN
+2271 ETHYADLLDRYN
-2283 TNVAWGKVLVNS
+2283 KNSLYGKLFVNS
-2295 EMYYY
+2295 EMSYY
-2300 VETQVKKAIQNAS
+2300 VENQVKKAIQSGA
-2313 VTVAITDNGSNESG
+2313 VTVEIPTDGAYDNESG
-2327 TEALATQW
+2327 TATLATWWQ
-2335 TVLVKSTAAGTK
+2335 VVVKSTAAGTK

-2352 AFVIP
+2352 KFEIP
-2357 TKNSASSVVAAID
+2357 TKNSITNVESAITALSLGGANNTEIKD
-2370 ALTLTGG
+2370 AKNNL
-2377 TDSDEILDSDR
+2377 
-2388 ETILKVTASTTP
+2388 ILKVTADTTA

-2406 VREALGA
+2406 VREKLGA
-2413 AATRNISITAAIKG
+2413 TATRNISITAAITG
-2427 ETKAPTVSNT
+2427 ETKAPTT
-2437 GSISFVLTIKDLS
+2437 EAGGSISFELTIRDLS
-2450 KKPSDPAYS
+2450 KKPSDDTYS
-2459 IRMAATAYTL
+2459 DTMSAIEYTL
-2469 PKLDDLA
+2469 PTLDDLA
-2476 TCKNNVTGGLDATAL
+2476 ACKTKITDGLNKAALTKIVNDAKKAAPTGLDAK
-2491 TAIVKDAYAEVKAT
+2491 VKDLLKEEAGKLITNNPNITVTGIAEGDNTFA
-2505 GATLDEKV
+2505 
-2513 KTLVVAKAN
+2513 LVV
-2522 ELIDNNPA
+2522 P
-2530 ITVSG
+2530 TT
-2535 IAMSDAATPAPLFEL
+2535 AAEDSNAE
-2550 HTPSTGVATD
+2550 
-2560 GTISFTLQ
+2560 ISFTLQ
-2568 LTEEGK
+2568 LADATEGATHEADDLKVTVTNQKLGACDAFQSLNELRAAVTAFNAVTIAK
-2574 TAEQLASDD
+2574 GGSLPTEAEVVGVIQTELAKLRTGVDLTNYTITAEAVTGDTDPTTYTKDGDGKVTAVQKLKVTISGDD
-2583 YKLAFASTTLQA
+2583 DP
-2595 IAEFQTKTELLNA
+2595 I
-2608 IKAISEIDYAA
+2608 
-2619 DQAAALAAIKA
+2619 
-2630 KAVALSKNPIYN
+2630 VLSSI
-2642 TADIVVEATTGE
+2642 TITV
-2654 TEATDN
+2654 ATD
-2660 TVFTAPGEE
+2660 
-2669 ADGSITKVVVK
+2669 
-2680 VGTAEDEKAT
+2680 
-2690 IASVTVK
+2690 
-2697 KQATP
+2697 

>member
-41 GQAEVQPTDST
+41 GQADVQPTDST
-52 PAGDTTTDV
+52 PAGDTTTNV
-61 DVEPSTDGDDTTTD
+61 DVEPSTDEDDTTTD

-86 GSSDISDSTDGEQE
+86 GNSDISDSTDGEQE

-107 TGDTEMGVT
+107 TGDTETGVT

-131 VTAETETTDEDSE
+131 ATAETETTDEDSE

-298 TLADTSKEIT
+298 TLADTGKEIT

-322 TFALVADDSTS
+322 TFALVADNGTS

-340 AAAGDNEAKTLES
+340 AAAGDNEAKPLES
-353 TTKTDA
+353 TANTDA
-359 AAENGPTYPIYTV
+359 AEENGPTYPIYTV
-372 KASDLEGIAQND
+372 KASDLAGIAQND
-384 NQDITITVEADAAA
+384 NQDITITVNADAAA
-398 VITISAPVSEPTG
+398 TVTISKTLGEG
-411 AVTFGAVTNKN
+411 ATLAEVANAAEVYGADTFVQ
-422 ALYGEDGAAD
+422 
-432 GNAGGTAAE
+432 AGGGSAATQATE
-441 GQKVVF
+441 GQKVIFGV
-447 TATAGAKYADLT
+447 TLEEEYKALGEDDVIATLGTEPIDVTLVPANTEKN
-459 ADDFTATFTPDGGQA
+459 
-474 RKVEVVAVDE
+474 VA
-484 TKKTVDNV
+484 
-492 EKTIPAHYVID
+492 AHYMID
-503 VSGETKNGTLA
+503 LA
-514 VTVKATLDDAKDGVQ
+514 DVTANAALTIKVNTELKD
-529 KVDFTSVSE
+529 T
-538 NSVAVTK
+538 
-545 TGSSGNL
+545 
-552 AGKTE
+552 
-557 TTDATSYGFKAAAKP
+557 
-572 GYEIYQVE
+572 
-580 AVYDKAYKGQG
+580 
-591 EDGAD
+591 
-596 LDTVTGYKETLYV
+596 
-609 AANTVKDGDGFV
+609 ANTVTFESVSDNSIITKASGTEVLNGKSVKTKANTYSFDVKAEPGYKISAISAAYTRKYTAQDGKTTPADKAV
-621 AQYGDL
+621 TEPLAT
-627 DTLSVAFS
+627 DTLKVENGVAAKVPSLSAVEVAFS
-635 GTDAADV
+635 GTETIDEV
-642 ADGQGHAGKGWTTKN
+642 SWSWTTASVEVK
-657 VTVNVYAKL
+657 VNSDL
-666 TAVTS
+666 DAVTS

-721 AEDDSNNSILLGEPK
+721 AEDDSSNSILLGEPK

-765 DIAVQYDRSTVS
+765 NIAVQYDSSTVS

-818 EDNAKISSVSYT
+818 KDNAKISSVSYT

-849 WVRLSDD
+849 WVRLSDN
-856 LKVTVETKDEYDL
+856 LTVTVETKDEYDL

-891 STVTAQLLTGTNAQ
+891 STVTAQLLNGENPQ
-905 DLFNAEVK
+905 KLFNAEVK

-920 TIAKITDGN
+920 TIAKITGGN
-929 LVTLVFDESEYN
+929 LVTLEFDASEYN

-993 TVKTANASL
+993 TVRTANASL
-1002 SGIAAKVVPADDEK
+1002 NGIAVKVVPADDEK

-1025 AQAAVGAEI
+1025 AQAAVSARIE
-1034 VDGNLVITAKPAMAG
+1034 DGNLVIKAKPAMAG

-1059 DTNGLNQAA
+1059 DTNGLDAAA
-1068 IDALTVDNAL
+1068 INALTVDNAL
-1078 KNGVVMVNT
+1078 KNGVVTVNT

-1156 LKKAATDW
+1156 LTKAATDW
-1164 NTDNANL
+1164 NTNNANL
-1171 YQEKAV
+1171 YQEKAT

-1188 VMVFVDTVPEAL
+1188 VMVFADSVPEAL
-1200 RKGVLMSGFS
+1200 QKGVLMSGFS

-1226 AEATTIMGGAATE
+1226 TEATTITGGAATE
-1239 LPNIATKNPY
+1239 LTNIATKNPY

-1288 VEFVNTSTGELL
+1288 VEFVNTSSGELL
-1300 GDGAYEDVGGN
+1300 SGGADE
-1311 GSNVGYTDGYCGL
+1311 GYTDTYSGL

-1337 NAVDAHY
+1337 NAKGAQYYQYDSY
-1344 TNYNYHKNLGVKVT
+1344 KNLGVKVT

-1380 QDIDPSAP
+1380 QEINPSAP
-1388 SEIYKQK
+1388 IQIYKQK

-1405 DLNYMS
+1405 DLNGMS
-1411 DDKKNAPK
+1411 ANKKYAPK

-1431 SEDADDLSAALKANV
+1431 SEDAADLDAALKANV

-1488 TAPIAIT
+1488 TEPIAIT

-1516 VAVNDGDLAAT
+1516 VAVNDGNLTAT
-1527 KQKNEYRV
+1527 TREDEYRV
-1535 AVLQPGVRTSKNT
+1535 AVLQPGVRTTKNT
-1548 YDLGTDAID
+1548 YDLETDAIG

-1570 VAVDENGKLTINKAA
+1570 VAVDEEGNLTINKAA
-1585 KNVKITVIPKDGSN
+1585 KNLKITVIPKDGSN

-1611 QVDAAPALKISR
+1611 QVNEAPVLRISR
-1623 YQGSVS
+1623 YQGSV
-1629 NSAEVLYV
+1629 ATDRQVDVLHV
-1637 GGATEI
+1637 GGAKEI

-1653 FKLDVVKPVTVDDVT
+1653 FKLEVMKAVTVDDVT

-1714 KAVRNA
+1714 KAVSGA
-1720 EAVVY
+1720 QPVVY

-1743 TTSAKLAQYTG
+1743 TTSAKLTQYMSSQ
-1754 NRLVSYTVKGQKTD
+1754 LISVPYSVKGQKTD

-1811 VNTNVATVGNYSL
+1811 VNTDVDIVGNYNL

-1844 AVVKITKQGKASLSV
+1844 AVVKIAKQGKANLSV

-1882 YIDFTNSDD
+1882 YITFTNSPDADD
-1891 GNGNYAKNAIINGK
+1891 NYAKNAIINGK
-1905 ENSFKDYFVVAQD
+1905 ENNFNKYFDVMTD
-1918 YYGIYI
+1918 MYGDIYI
-1924 TLKPDLPLTAP
+1924 ALKSDLPLTAP

-1964 GEKYIDV
+1964 GEKFIDV

-1999 AVTALTILD
+1999 AVTTLTILD

-2022 VGGIFKPASD
+2022 AGGIFKPASD

-2051 DLYIVSDQA
+2051 DLYIVSNFA

-2088 ITVKS
+2088 ITVKA

-2179 DVPTR
+2179 NVPTR
-2184 YDMDIK
+2184 YDMTIK

-2197 AAIAKDAADET
+2197 AAIAKDAADDT

-2222 VKATFSYGADGPKAD
+2222 VKATFSYGTDGPKAD

-2271 ETHYGDLLDRYN
+2271 ETHYADLLDRYN
-2283 TNVAWGKVLVNS
+2283 KNSLYGKLFVNS
-2295 EMYYY
+2295 EMSYY
-2300 VETQVKKAIQNAS
+2300 VENQVKKAIQSGA
-2313 VTVAITDNGSNESG
+2313 VTVEIPTDGAYDNESG
-2327 TEALATQW
+2327 TATLATWWQ
-2335 TVLVKSTAAGTK
+2335 VVVKSTAAGTK

-2352 AFVIP
+2352 KFEIP
-2357 TKNSASSVVAAID
+2357 TKNSITNVESAITALSLGGANNTEIKD
-2370 ALTLTGG
+2370 AKNNL
-2377 TDSDEILDSDR
+2377 
-2388 ETILKVTASTTP
+2388 ILKVTADTTA

-2406 VREALGA
+2406 VREKLGA
-2413 AATRNISITAAIKG
+2413 TATRNISITAAITG
-2427 ETKAPTVSNT
+2427 ETKAPTT
-2437 GSISFVLTIKDLS
+2437 EAGGSISFELTIRDLS
-2450 KKPSDPAYS
+2450 KKPSDDTYS
-2459 IRMAATAYTL
+2459 DTMSAIEYTL
-2469 PKLDDLA
+2469 PTLDDLA
-2476 TCKNNVTGGLDATAL
+2476 ACKTKITDGLNKAALTKIVNDAKKAAPTGLDAK
-2491 TAIVKDAYAEVKAT
+2491 VKDLLKEEAGKLITNNPNITVTGIAEGDNTFA
-2505 GATLDEKV
+2505 
-2513 KTLVVAKAN
+2513 LVV
-2522 ELIDNNPA
+2522 P
-2530 ITVSG
+2530 TT
-2535 IAMSDAATPAPLFEL
+2535 AAEDSNAE
-2550 HTPSTGVATD
+2550 
-2560 GTISFTLQ
+2560 ISFTLQ
-2568 LTEEGK
+2568 LADATEGATHEADDLKVTVTNQKLGACDAFQSLNELRAAVTAFNAVTIAK
-2574 TAEQLASDD
+2574 GGSLPTEAEVVGVIQTELAKLRTGVDLTNYTITAEAVTGDTDPTTYTKDGDGKVTAVQKLKVTISGVDD
-2583 YKLAFASTTLQA
+2583 P
-2595 IAEFQTKTELLNA
+2595 I
-2608 IKAISEIDYAA
+2608 
-2619 DQAAALAAIKA
+2619 
-2630 KAVALSKNPIYN
+2630 VLSSI
-2642 TADIVVEATTGE
+2642 TITV
-2654 TEATDN
+2654 ATD
-2660 TVFTAPGEE
+2660 
-2669 ADGSITKVVVK
+2669 
-2680 VGTAEDEKAT
+2680 
-2690 IASVTVK
+2690 
-2697 KQATP
+2697 

>member
-1 MKKVMKKFNR
+1 M
-11 ALSIMLVAAMVLTMA
+11 
-26 PQTAMPVL
+26 
-34 AAEPEVE
+34 
-41 GQAEVQPTDST
+41 
-52 PAGDTTTDV
+52 
-61 DVEPSTDGDDTTTD
+61 
-75 TPADVT
+75 T

-86 GSSDISDSTDGEQE
+86 GNSDISDSTDGEQE
-100 GTAGGEI
+100 ETAGGEI
-107 TGDTEMGVT
+107 TGDTETGVT

-131 VTAETETTDEDSE
+131 ATAETETADEDSE

-170 ENAAAGALKALDSA
+170 EGAEAGALKALDSA

-275 VEYTLNV
+275 VEYTLKV

-298 TLADTSKEIT
+298 TLADTNKEIT
-308 NGAKK
+308 DGAKK

-340 AAAGDNEAKTLES
+340 AAAGDNEAKPLES

-359 AAENGPTYPIYTV
+359 AAEDGPTYPIYTV

-384 NQDITITVEADAAA
+384 NQDITITVNADAAA
-398 VITISAPVSEPTG
+398 TVTISKTLGEG
-411 AVTFGAVTNKN
+411 ATLAEVANAAEVYGADTFVQ
-422 ALYGEDGAAD
+422 
-432 GNAGGTAAE
+432 AGGGSAATQATE
-441 GQKVVF
+441 GQKVIFGVTLEEEYKELGEDDV
-447 TATAGAKYADLT
+447 TATLGTEPIDVTLVPANTEKN
-459 ADDFTATFTPDGGQA
+459 
-474 RKVEVVAVDE
+474 VA
-484 TKKTVDNV
+484 
-492 EKTIPAHYVID
+492 AHYMID
-503 VSGETKNGTLA
+503 LA
-514 VTVKATLDDAKDGVQ
+514 DVTAAATLTIKVNTELKD
-529 KVDFTSVSE
+529 T
-538 NSVAVTK
+538 
-545 TGSSGNL
+545 
-552 AGKTE
+552 
-557 TTDATSYGFKAAAKP
+557 
-572 GYEIYQVE
+572 
-580 AVYDKAYKGQG
+580 
-591 EDGAD
+591 
-596 LDTVTGYKETLYV
+596 
-609 AANTVKDGDGFV
+609 ANTVTFESVSDNSIITKASDTEVLNGKSVKTKANTYSFDVKAEPGYKISAISAAYTRKYTAQDGKTTPADKAV
-621 AQYGDL
+621 TEPLAT
-627 DTLSVAFS
+627 DTLKVENGVAAKVPSLSAVEVAFS
-635 GTDAADV
+635 GTETIDEV
-642 ADGQGHAGKGWTTKN
+642 SWSWTTASVEVK
-657 VTVNVYAKL
+657 VNSDL
-666 TAVTS
+666 DAVTS

-777 AEVYSRDDDYT
+777 AEVYYNDVKLT
-788 DPMTA
+788 GAATA
-793 DSSANNTDTYNSQ
+793 DSTDTYSAKE
-806 TADRD
+806 ADRD

-920 TIAKITDGN
+920 TIAKITGGN
-929 LVTLVFDESEYN
+929 LVTLEFDASEYN

-951 NKEKTTKEFKVK
+951 NKTTKEFKVK

-1068 IDALTVDNAL
+1068 IDALTIDNAL

-1164 NTDNANL
+1164 NSDNANL

-2022 VGGIFKPASD
+2022 VGGIFKPARD

-2088 ITVKS
+2088 ITVKA

-2126 YAPFSFKTGLSVAAN
+2126 YAPFNFKTGLSVAAN

-2313 VTVAITDNGSNESG
+2313 VTVAITDNGSNETDS
-2327 TEALATQW
+2327 EALATQW

-2377 TDSDEILDSDR
+2377 TDSDEIRDSDG

-2413 AATRNISITAAIKG
+2413 AATRNISITAAITG
-2427 ETKAPTVSNT
+2427 ETKAPTTEVE

-2450 KKPSDPAYS
+2450 KKPSDSAYS
-2459 IRMAATAYTL
+2459 IRMSAINYSL
-2469 PKLDDLA
+2469 PTLDDLA
-2476 TCKNNVTGGLDATAL
+2476 GCKDNVTAGLNAAAL
-2491 TAIVKDAYAEVKAT
+2491 TAIVKDAYVAVKAT
-2505 GATLDEKV
+2505 GEALDTKV
-2513 KTLVVAKAN
+2513 KELVVAKAN

-2574 TAEQLASDD
+2574 TAEQLAGDD
-2583 YKLAFASTTLQA
+2583 YKLAVASTNLQA
-2595 IAEFQTKTELLNA
+2595 IAEFQTKAELLT
-2608 IKAISEIDYAA
+2608 AISAINEIDYAA

-2630 KAVALSKNPIYN
+2630 KAVDMSKNPAYN
-2642 TADIVVEATTGE
+2642 PADIVVEATTGE
-2654 TEATDN
+2654 TEANNN
-2660 TVFTAPGEE
+2660 TVFTAPGDN
-2669 ADGSITKVVVK
+2669 AGSITNVVVK
-2680 VGTAEDEKAT
+2680 VGTADDEKAT

>member
-1 MKKVMKKFNR
+1 M
-11 ALSIMLVAAMVLTMA
+11 
-26 PQTAMPVL
+26 
-34 AAEPEVE
+34 
-41 GQAEVQPTDST
+41 
-52 PAGDTTTDV
+52 
-61 DVEPSTDGDDTTTD
+61 
-75 TPADVT
+75 T

-107 TGDTEMGVT
+107 TGDTETGVT
-116 DTDPDLKEDTTKKTP
+116 DTDPDFKEDTTKKTP
-131 VTAETETTDEDSE
+131 ATAETETTDEDSE

-298 TLADTSKEIT
+298 TLADTGKEIT

-322 TFALVADDSTS
+322 TFALVADNGTS

-340 AAAGDNEAKTLES
+340 AAAGDNEAKPLES
-353 TTKTDA
+353 TANTDA
-359 AAENGPTYPIYTV
+359 AEENGPTYPIYTV
-372 KASDLEGIAQND
+372 KASDLAGIAQND
-384 NQDITITVEADAAA
+384 NQDITITVNADAAA
-398 VITISAPVSEPTG
+398 TVTISKTLGEG
-411 AVTFGAVTNKN
+411 ATLAEVANAAEVYGADTFVQ
-422 ALYGEDGAAD
+422 
-432 GNAGGTAAE
+432 AGGGSAATQATE
-441 GQKVVF
+441 GQKVIFGV
-447 TATAGAKYADLT
+447 TLEEEYKALGEDDVIATLGTEPIDVTLVPANTEKN
-459 ADDFTATFTPDGGQA
+459 
-474 RKVEVVAVDE
+474 VA
-484 TKKTVDNV
+484 
-492 EKTIPAHYVID
+492 AHYMID
-503 VSGETKNGTLA
+503 LA
-514 VTVKATLDDAKDGVQ
+514 DVTANAALTIKVNTELKD
-529 KVDFTSVSE
+529 T
-538 NSVAVTK
+538 
-545 TGSSGNL
+545 
-552 AGKTE
+552 
-557 TTDATSYGFKAAAKP
+557 
-572 GYEIYQVE
+572 
-580 AVYDKAYKGQG
+580 
-591 EDGAD
+591 
-596 LDTVTGYKETLYV
+596 
-609 AANTVKDGDGFV
+609 ANTVTFESVSDNSIITKASGTEVLNGKSVKTKANTYSFDVKAEPGYKISAISAAYTRKYTAQDGKTTPADKAV
-621 AQYGDL
+621 TEPLAT
-627 DTLSVAFS
+627 DTLKVENGVAAKVPSLSAVEVAFS
-635 GTDAADV
+635 GTETIDEV
-642 ADGQGHAGKGWTTKN
+642 SWSWTTASVEVK
-657 VTVNVYAKL
+657 VNSDL
-666 TAVTS
+666 DAVTS

-721 AEDDSNNSILLGEPK
+721 AEDDSNNDILLGEPK

-746 IAAGALGENQT
+746 IAAGALAADQT

-765 DIAVQYDRSTVS
+765 DIAVQYDSSTVS
-777 AEVYSRDDDYT
+777 AEVYYNDELLEDAT
-788 DPMTA
+788 TA
-793 DSSANNTDTYNSQ
+793 DDTDTYSAKE
-806 TADRD
+806 ADRD

-818 EDNAKISSVSYT
+818 KDNAKISSVSYT

-849 WVRLSDD
+849 WVRLSDN
-856 LKVTVETKDEYDL
+856 LTVTVETKDEYDL

-891 STVTAQLLTGTNAQ
+891 STVTAQLLNGENPQ
-905 DLFNAEVK
+905 KLFNAEVK

-920 TIAKITDGN
+920 TIAKITGGN
-929 LVTLVFDESEYN
+929 LVTLEFDASEYN

-993 TVKTANASL
+993 TVRTANASL
-1002 SGIAAKVVPADDEK
+1002 NGIAVKVVPADDEK

-1025 AQAAVGAEI
+1025 AQAAVGARIE
-1034 VDGNLVITAKPAMAG
+1034 DGNLVITAKPAMAG

-1059 DTNGLNQAA
+1059 DTNGLDAAA
-1068 IDALTVDNAL
+1068 INALTVDNAL
-1078 KNGVVMVNT
+1078 KNGVVTVNT

-1156 LKKAATDW
+1156 LTKAATDW
-1164 NTDNANL
+1164 NTNNANL
-1171 YQEKAV
+1171 YQEKAT

-1188 VMVFVDTVPEAL
+1188 VMVFADSVPEAL

-1226 AEATTIMGGAATE
+1226 AEATTITGGAATE
-1239 LPNIATKNPY
+1239 LANIATKNPY

-1274 TPTFNKLTSYSYVT
+1274 TPTFNKLTSYSYVKT
-1288 VEFVNTSTGELL
+1288 EFVNTSSGELI
-1300 GDGAYEDVGGN
+1300 GDGVS
-1311 GSNVGYTDGYCGL
+1311 GSYADNYCGL

-1337 NAVDAHY
+1337 NAADAY
-1344 TNYNYHKNLGVKVT
+1344 FDNYDYHKNLGVKVT

-1380 QDIDPSAP
+1380 QEINPSAP
-1388 SEIYKQK
+1388 YEIYKQK

-1405 DLNYMS
+1405 DLNNMS
-1411 DDKKNAPK
+1411 VDKKYAPK
-1419 SKKLTYEIVDKD
+1419 SKKLSYEIVDKD
-1431 SEDADDLSAALKANV
+1431 TEEAADLSAALKANV
-1446 TVNNKGKVSINKNYE
+1446 TVNKSNGKVSINKNYE

-1471 KVKVTAVDYA
+1471 RVKVTAVDYA

-1495 ADPLDMGT
+1495 ADPMDMGT
-1503 IAVFTGSENSAKL
+1503 IAVFDITGGVNSAKL
-1516 VAVNDGDLAAT
+1516 VAVNDGDLTAT
-1527 KQKNEYRV
+1527 TREDEYRV

-1548 YDLGTDAID
+1548 YDLETDAID
-1557 AGMFTFKSNNAKS
+1557 SGMFTFKSGNAKS
-1570 VAVDENGKLTINKAA
+1570 VAVDEEGDLTINKAA
-1585 KNVKITVIPKDGSN
+1585 KNLKITVIPKDGSN

-1611 QVDAAPALKISR
+1611 QVNEAPVLRISR
-1623 YQGSVS
+1623 YQGSVATDS
-1629 NSAEVLYV
+1629 QVDELYV
-1637 GGATEI
+1637 GGAKEI

-1653 FKLDVVKPVTVDDVT
+1653 FKLEVVKPVKVGDSTD
-1668 TYEPFYLANYQISY
+1668 YAPFYLANYQISY

-1743 TTSAKLAQYTG
+1743 STSAKLAQYTG
-1754 NRLVSYTVKGQKTD
+1754 SARLASYTVKGQKTD

-1811 VNTNVATVGNYSL
+1811 VNTNVATVGNYNL
-1824 VATVGSLENGVFK
+1824 VATVGSMENGVFK

-1844 AVVKITKQGKASLSV
+1844 AVVKITKQGKANLSV

-1882 YIDFTNSDD
+1882 YITFTNSPDADD
-1891 GNGNYAKNAIINGK
+1891 NYAKNAIINGK
-1905 ENSFKDYFVVAQD
+1905 ENNFNKYFDVMTD
-1918 YYGIYI
+1918 MYGDIYI
-1924 TLKPDLPLTAP
+1924 ALKSDLPLTAP
-1935 ANDPDAPALD
+1935 AKDPDAPALD

-1964 GEKYIDV
+1964 GEKFIDV

-1999 AVTALTILD
+1999 AVTTLTILD

-2022 VGGIFKPASD
+2022 AGGIFKPASD

-2051 DLYIVSDQA
+2051 DLYIVSNFA

-2088 ITVKS
+2088 ITVKA

-2179 DVPTR
+2179 NVPTR
-2184 YDMDIK
+2184 YDMTIK

-2197 AAIAKDAADET
+2197 AAIAKDAADDT
-2208 VAAKNKLNWGKTVK
+2208 IKAKNKLNWGKTVK
-2222 VKATFSYGADGPKAD
+2222 VKATFSYGTDGPKAD
-2237 EVTFDIKLPAN
+2237 EVTFDVKLPAN

-2271 ETHYGDLLDRYN
+2271 ETHYADLLDRNKKNSLY
-2283 TNVAWGKVLVNS
+2283 GKLLVNS
-2295 EMYYY
+2295 EMNYY
-2300 VETQVKKAIQNAS
+2300 VDTQVKKAIQSGA
-2313 VTVAITDNGSNESG
+2313 VTVEITTDGAYDIENA
-2327 TEALATQW
+2327 TATLATW
-2335 TVLVKSTAAGTK
+2335 WNVVVKSTAAGTK

-2352 AFVIP
+2352 KFEIP
-2357 TKNSASSVVAAID
+2357 TESGISGVETAISG
-2370 ALTLTGG
+2370 LTLTDG
-2377 TDSDEILDSDR
+2377 TDKDEIQDSDGK
-2388 ETILKVTASTTP
+2388 TILKVTASTTP

-2413 AATRNISITAAIKG
+2413 AATRNISITAAITG
-2427 ETKAPTVSNT
+2427 ETKAPTTEVE

-2450 KKPSDPAYS
+2450 QKPSSNNYSKTLTDPFE
-2459 IRMAATAYTL
+2459 YTL
-2469 PKLDDLA
+2469 PKLDNLA
-2476 TCKNNVTGGLDATAL
+2476 KCKDNVTTGLDATAL

-2550 HTPSTGVATD
+2550 HTPSTGVATV

-2574 TAEQLASDD
+2574 TAEELADAA
-2583 YKLAFASTTLQA
+2583 YKLAVTETTLQA

-2630 KAVALSKNPIYN
+2630 KAVDMSKNPAYN
-2642 TADIVVEATTGE
+2642 PADIVVEATTGE
-2654 TEATDN
+2654 TEANNN
-2660 TVFTAPGEE
+2660 TVFTAPGDN
-2669 ADGSITKVVVK
+2669 AGSITNVVVK
-2680 VGTAEDEKAT
+2680 VGTADNEKAT
-2690 IASVTVK
+2690 IATVTIK

>member
-41 GQAEVQPTDST
+41 NGVDTQPDST
-52 PAGDTTTDV
+52 PASDTVTDG

-170 ENAAAGALKALDSA
+170 EGAEAGALKALDSA

-275 VEYTLNV
+275 VEYTLKV

-308 NGAKK
+308 DGAKK

-322 TFALVADDSTS
+322 TFALVADADT

-340 AAAGDNEAKTLES
+340 AAAGDNEPKPLES

-372 KASDLEGIAQND
+372 KASDLEDIAQND
-384 NQDITITVEADAAA
+384 NQDITITVNADAAA
-398 VITISAPVSEPTG
+398 EITISAPVSDPVG
-411 AVTFGAVTNKN
+411 AVTFGAVADKD
-422 ALYGEDGAAD
+422 ALYGENGAVD
-432 GNAGGTAAE
+432 GNAAGSAAE

-447 TATAGAKYADLT
+447 TAAAGAKYADLT
-459 ADDFTATFTPDGGQA
+459 EDDFTATFTPASGQA

-545 TGSSGNL
+545 AGSSGNL

-580 AVYDKAYKGQG
+580 AVYDKVYKGQG
-591 EDGAD
+591 EGGAD

-621 AQYGDL
+621 AQKGNL

-642 ADGQGHAGKGWTTKN
+642 ADGQGYASKDWTTKN

-685 VTNDKIVAESNTEYT
+685 VTNDKIVAESNAEYT

-721 AEDDSNNSILLGEPK
+721 AEDSSNSILLGEPK

-746 IAAGALGENQT
+746 IAAGALGEDQT

-765 DIAVQYDRSTVS
+765 DIAVQYDSSTVS
-777 AEVYSRDDDYT
+777 AEVYYNDVKLT
-788 DPMTA
+788 GAATA
-793 DSSANNTDTYNSQ
+793 DSTDTYSAKK
-806 TADRD
+806 ADRD

-818 EDNAKISSVSYT
+818 KGNAKISSVSYT

-849 WVRLSDD
+849 WVRLSDK

-869 VVAEDGTPVK
+869 VVKEGGNTVTPDKQKV
-879 ADSKKI
+879 

-891 STVTAQLLTGTNAQ
+891 STVTAQLLNGENPQ

-920 TIAKITDGN
+920 TIAKITGGN
-929 LVTLVFDESEYN
+929 LVTLEFDASEYN

-951 NKEKTTKEFKVK
+951 NKEKTTKELKVK

-993 TVKTANASL
+993 TVRTKNASL
-1002 SGIAAKVVPADDEK
+1002 NGIAVKVVPADDEK

-1025 AQAAVGAEI
+1025 ARAAVGARIE
-1034 VDGNLVITAKPAMAG
+1034 DGNLVITAKPAMAG
-1049 VENAAKVIIV
+1049 AENAAKVIIV
-1059 DTNGLNQAA
+1059 DTNGLDAAA
-1068 IDALTVDNAL
+1068 INALTVDNAL
-1078 KNGVVMVNT
+1078 KNGVVTVNT

-1131 ELTVPA
+1131 ELTVPT

-1156 LKKAATDW
+1156 LTKAATDW
-1164 NTDNANL
+1164 NTNNANL
-1171 YQEKAV
+1171 YQEKAT

-1188 VMVFVDTVPEAL
+1188 VMVFADSVPEAL

-1210 VKATLLQTLAA
+1210 VKATLLQTLAEE
-1221 DGNPA
+1221 GNPA
-1226 AEATTIMGGAATE
+1226 TEATTITGGAATE
-1239 LPNIATKNPY
+1239 LANIATKNPY

-1274 TPTFNKLTSYSYVT
+1274 TPTFNKLTSYSYVKT
-1288 VEFVNTSTGELL
+1288 EFVNTSSGELI
-1300 GDGAYEDVGGN
+1300 GDGAS
-1311 GSNVGYTDGYCGL
+1311 GSYADNYCGL

-1337 NAVDAHY
+1337 NAKGAY
-1344 TNYNYHKNLGVKVT
+1344 YYNYDEFKNLGVKVT

-1380 QDIDPSAP
+1380 QVINPSAP
-1388 SEIYKQK
+1388 YEIYKQK

-1405 DLNYMS
+1405 DLNGMS
-1411 DDKKNAPK
+1411 ANKKYAPK

-1431 SEDADDLSAALKANV
+1431 SGDAADLDAALKANV
-1446 TVNNKGKVSINKNYE
+1446 TVNKSNGKVSINKNYE

-1471 KVKVTAVDYA
+1471 RVKVTAVDYA
-1481 GSTVSEC
+1481 GSIVSEC
-1488 TAPIAIT
+1488 TDPIAIT
-1495 ADPLDMGT
+1495 ADPMDMGT
-1503 IAVFTGSENSAKL
+1503 IAVFDITGGVDSAKL
-1516 VAVNDGDLAAT
+1516 VAVNDGDLTAT
-1527 KQKNEYRV
+1527 TREDEYRV

-1548 YDLGTDAID
+1548 YDLETDAISS
-1557 AGMFTFKSNNAKS
+1557 GMFTFKSGNAKS
-1570 VAVDENGKLTINKAA
+1570 VAVDEDGDLTINKAA
-1585 KNVKITVIPKDGSN
+1585 KNLKITVIPKDGSN

-1611 QVDAAPALKISR
+1611 QVNEAPALRISR
-1623 YQGSVS
+1623 YQGSVATDS
-1629 NSAEVLYV
+1629 QVEELYV
-1637 GGATEI
+1637 GGAKEI

-1653 FKLDVVKPVTVDDVT
+1653 FKLEVVKPVKVGDSTD
-1668 TYEPFYLANYQISY
+1668 YAPFYLANYQISY
-1682 KGGKQITK
+1682 RGGKQIIK
-1690 TVGADGDS
+1690 TAGADGDS

-1743 TTSAKLAQYTG
+1743 TTSAKLTQHMNSQLISVPY
-1754 NRLVSYTVKGQKTD
+1754 SVKGQKTD

-1811 VNTNVATVGNYSL
+1811 VNTDVDIVGNYNL

-1844 AVVKITKQGKASLSV
+1844 AVVKIAKQGKANLSV

-1868 NYSGIYLKYKSGNG
+1868 NYRGIYLKYKSGNG
-1882 YIDFTNSDD
+1882 YITFTNSPDADD
-1891 GNGNYAKNAIINGK
+1891 NYAKNAIINGK
-1905 ENSFKDYFVVAQD
+1905 ENNFNKYFDVMTD
-1918 YYGIYI
+1918 MYGDIYI
-1924 TLKPDLPLTAP
+1924 ALKSDLPLTAP

-1964 GEKYIDV
+1964 GEKFIDV

-1999 AVTALTILD
+1999 AVTTLTILD

-2022 VGGIFKPASD
+2022 AGGIFKPASD

-2051 DLYIVSDQA
+2051 DLYIVSNFA

-2088 ITVKS
+2088 ITVKA

-2179 DVPTR
+2179 NVPTR
-2184 YDMDIK
+2184 YDMNIK

-2197 AAIAKDAADET
+2197 AAIAKDAADDT

-2222 VKATFSYGADGPKAD
+2222 VKATFSYGTDGPKAD
-2237 EVTFDIKLPAN
+2237 EVTFDVKLPAN

-2271 ETHYGDLLDRYN
+2271 ETHYADLLDRYN
-2283 TNVAWGKVLVNS
+2283 KNSLYGKFFVNS
-2295 EMYYY
+2295 EMSYY
-2300 VETQVKKAIQNAS
+2300 VDTQVKKAIQSGA
-2313 VTVAITDNGSNESG
+2313 VTVEITTDGAYDNESG
-2327 TEALATQW
+2327 TATLATWWQ
-2335 TVLVKSTAAGTK
+2335 VVVKSTAAGTK

-2370 ALTLTGG
+2370 ALTLGG
-2377 TDSDEILDSDR
+2377 TDSDEILDSDG

-2413 AATRNISITAAIKG
+2413 AATRNISITAAITG

-2450 KKPSDPAYS
+2450 KKPSDSAYS
-2459 IRMAATAYTL
+2459 IRMSAINYSL
-2469 PKLDDLA
+2469 PTLDDLA
-2476 TCKNNVTGGLDATAL
+2476 TCKTNITDGLKKAALTKIVNDAKKAAPTGLEAKVKDLLKEEAGKLITNNPNITVTGIAEGDNTFALVAPTTA
-2491 TAIVKDAYAEVKAT
+2491 AE
-2505 GATLDEKV
+2505 DSN
-2513 KTLVVAKAN
+2513 AK
-2522 ELIDNNPA
+2522 
-2530 ITVSG
+2530 
-2535 IAMSDAATPAPLFEL
+2535 
-2550 HTPSTGVATD
+2550 
-2560 GTISFTLQ
+2560 ISFTLQ
-2568 LTEEGK
+2568 LADATEGATHEADDLKVTVTNQALGACDAFQSLPELTAAVTAFNAVTIAK
-2574 TAEQLASDD
+2574 GGSLPTEAEVVGVIQTELVKLRTGVDLTTNTITAEAVTGDIDPTTYTKDGDGKVTAVQKLKVTISGVDD
-2583 YKLAFASTTLQA
+2583 P
-2595 IAEFQTKTELLNA
+2595 I
-2608 IKAISEIDYAA
+2608 
-2619 DQAAALAAIKA
+2619 
-2630 KAVALSKNPIYN
+2630 VLS
-2642 TADIVVEATTGE
+2642 
-2654 TEATDN
+2654 
-2660 TVFTAPGEE
+2660 
-2669 ADGSITKVVVK
+2669 SIT
-2680 VGTAEDEKAT
+2680 
-2690 IASVTVK
+2690 ITVAK
-2697 KQATP
+2697 D

>member
-34 AAEPEVE
+34 AAEPGVE
-41 GQAEVQPTDST
+41 GQADVQPTDST

-61 DVEPSTDGDDTTTD
+61 DVEPSIDEDDTTTD

-86 GSSDISDSTDGEQE
+86 GNSDISDSTDGEQE
-100 GTAGGEI
+100 ETAGGEI
-107 TGDTEMGVT
+107 TGDTETGVT

-131 VTAETETTDEDSE
+131 ATAETETADEDSE

-170 ENAAAGALKALDSA
+170 EGAEAGALKALDSA

-275 VEYTLNV
+275 VEYTLKV

-298 TLADTSKEIT
+298 TLADTNKEIT
-308 NGAKK
+308 DGAKK

-340 AAAGDNEAKTLES
+340 AAAGDNEAKPLES

-359 AAENGPTYPIYTV
+359 AAEDGPTYPIYTV

-384 NQDITITVEADAAA
+384 NQDITITVNADAAA
-398 VITISAPVSEPTG
+398 TVTISKTLGEG
-411 AVTFGAVTNKN
+411 ATLAEVANAAEVYGADTFVQ
-422 ALYGEDGAAD
+422 
-432 GNAGGTAAE
+432 AGGGSAATQATE
-441 GQKVVF
+441 GQKVIFGVTLEEEYKELGEDDV
-447 TATAGAKYADLT
+447 TATLGTEPIDVTLVPANTEKN
-459 ADDFTATFTPDGGQA
+459 
-474 RKVEVVAVDE
+474 VA
-484 TKKTVDNV
+484 
-492 EKTIPAHYVID
+492 AHYMID
-503 VSGETKNGTLA
+503 LA
-514 VTVKATLDDAKDGVQ
+514 DVTAAATLTIKVNTELKD
-529 KVDFTSVSE
+529 T
-538 NSVAVTK
+538 
-545 TGSSGNL
+545 
-552 AGKTE
+552 
-557 TTDATSYGFKAAAKP
+557 
-572 GYEIYQVE
+572 
-580 AVYDKAYKGQG
+580 
-591 EDGAD
+591 
-596 LDTVTGYKETLYV
+596 
-609 AANTVKDGDGFV
+609 ANTVTFESVSDNSIITKASDTEVLNGKSVKTKANTYSFDVKAEPGYKISAISAAYTRKYTAQDGKTTPADKAV
-621 AQYGDL
+621 TEPLAT
-627 DTLSVAFS
+627 DTLKVENGVAAKVPSLSAVEVAFS
-635 GTDAADV
+635 GTETIDEV
-642 ADGQGHAGKGWTTKN
+642 SWSWTTASVEVK
-657 VTVNVYAKL
+657 VNSDL
-666 TAVTS
+666 DAVTS

-777 AEVYSRDDDYT
+777 AEVYYNDVKLT
-788 DPMTA
+788 GAATA
-793 DSSANNTDTYNSQ
+793 DSTDTYSAKE
-806 TADRD
+806 ADRD

-920 TIAKITDGN
+920 TIAKITGGN
-929 LVTLVFDESEYN
+929 LVTLEFDASEYN

-951 NKEKTTKEFKVK
+951 NKTTKEFKVK

-1068 IDALTVDNAL
+1068 IDALTIDNAL

-1164 NTDNANL
+1164 NSDNANL

-2022 VGGIFKPASD
+2022 VGGIFKPARD

-2088 ITVKS
+2088 ITVKA

-2126 YAPFSFKTGLSVAAN
+2126 YAPFNFKTGLSVAAN

-2313 VTVAITDNGSNESG
+2313 VTVAITDNGSNETDS
-2327 TEALATQW
+2327 EALATQW

-2377 TDSDEILDSDR
+2377 TDSDEIRDSDG

-2413 AATRNISITAAIKG
+2413 AATRNISITAAITG
-2427 ETKAPTVSNT
+2427 ETKAPTTEVE

-2450 KKPSDPAYS
+2450 KKPSDSAYS
-2459 IRMAATAYTL
+2459 IRMSAINYSL
-2469 PKLDDLA
+2469 PTLDDLA
-2476 TCKNNVTGGLDATAL
+2476 GCKDNVTAGLNAAAL
-2491 TAIVKDAYAEVKAT
+2491 TAIVKDAYVAVKAT
-2505 GATLDEKV
+2505 GEALDTKV
-2513 KTLVVAKAN
+2513 KELVVAKAN

-2574 TAEQLASDD
+2574 TAEQLAGDD
-2583 YKLAFASTTLQA
+2583 YKLAVASTNLQA
-2595 IAEFQTKTELLNA
+2595 IAEFQTKAELLT
-2608 IKAISEIDYAA
+2608 AISAINEIDYAA

-2630 KAVALSKNPIYN
+2630 KAVDMSKNPAYN
-2642 TADIVVEATTGE
+2642 PADIVVEATTGE
-2654 TEATDN
+2654 TEANNN
-2660 TVFTAPGEE
+2660 TVFTAPGDN
-2669 ADGSITKVVVK
+2669 AGSITNVVVK
-2680 VGTAEDEKAT
+2680 VGTADDEKAT

>member
-41 GQAEVQPTDST
+41 GQADVQPTDST
-52 PAGDTTTDV
+52 PAGDTTTNV
-61 DVEPSTDGDDTTTD
+61 DVEPSTDEDDTTTD

-86 GSSDISDSTDGEQE
+86 GNSDISDSTDGEQE

-107 TGDTEMGVT
+107 TGDTETGVT

-131 VTAETETTDEDSE
+131 ATAETETTDEDSE

-298 TLADTSKEIT
+298 TLADTGKEIT

-322 TFALVADDSTS
+322 TFALVADNGTS

-340 AAAGDNEAKTLES
+340 AAAGDNEAKPLES
-353 TTKTDA
+353 TANTDA
-359 AAENGPTYPIYTV
+359 AEENGPTYPIYTV
-372 KASDLEGIAQND
+372 KASDLAGIAQND
-384 NQDITITVEADAAA
+384 NQDITITVNADAAA
-398 VITISAPVSEPTG
+398 TVTISKTLGEG
-411 AVTFGAVTNKN
+411 ATLAEVANAAEVYGADTFVQ
-422 ALYGEDGAAD
+422 
-432 GNAGGTAAE
+432 AGGGSAATQATE
-441 GQKVVF
+441 GQKVIFGV
-447 TATAGAKYADLT
+447 TLEEEYKALGEDDVIATLGTEPIDVTLVPANTEKN
-459 ADDFTATFTPDGGQA
+459 
-474 RKVEVVAVDE
+474 VA
-484 TKKTVDNV
+484 
-492 EKTIPAHYVID
+492 AHYMID
-503 VSGETKNGTLA
+503 LA
-514 VTVKATLDDAKDGVQ
+514 DVTANAALTIKVNTELKD
-529 KVDFTSVSE
+529 T
-538 NSVAVTK
+538 
-545 TGSSGNL
+545 
-552 AGKTE
+552 
-557 TTDATSYGFKAAAKP
+557 
-572 GYEIYQVE
+572 
-580 AVYDKAYKGQG
+580 
-591 EDGAD
+591 
-596 LDTVTGYKETLYV
+596 
-609 AANTVKDGDGFV
+609 ANTVTFESVSDNSIITKASGTEVLNGKSVKTKANTYSFDVKAEPGYKISAISAAYTRKYTAQDGKTTPADKAV
-621 AQYGDL
+621 TEPLAT
-627 DTLSVAFS
+627 DTLKVENGVAAKVPSLSAVEVAFS
-635 GTDAADV
+635 GTETIDEV
-642 ADGQGHAGKGWTTKN
+642 SWSWTTASVEVK
-657 VTVNVYAKL
+657 VNSDL
-666 TAVTS
+666 DAVTS

-721 AEDDSNNSILLGEPK
+721 AEDDSSNSILLGEPK

-765 DIAVQYDRSTVS
+765 NIAVQYDSSTVS

-818 EDNAKISSVSYT
+818 KDNAKISSVSYT

-849 WVRLSDD
+849 WVRLSDN
-856 LKVTVETKDEYDL
+856 LTVTVETKDEYDL

-891 STVTAQLLTGTNAQ
+891 STVTAQLLNGENPQ
-905 DLFNAEVK
+905 KLFNAEVK

-920 TIAKITDGN
+920 TIAKITGGN
-929 LVTLVFDESEYN
+929 LVTLEFDASEYN

-993 TVKTANASL
+993 TVRTANASL
-1002 SGIAAKVVPADDEK
+1002 NGIAVKVVPADDEK

-1025 AQAAVGAEI
+1025 AQAAVSARIE
-1034 VDGNLVITAKPAMAG
+1034 DGNLVIKAKPAMAG

-1059 DTNGLNQAA
+1059 DTNGLDAAA
-1068 IDALTVDNAL
+1068 INALTVDNAL
-1078 KNGVVMVNT
+1078 KNGVVTVNT

-1156 LKKAATDW
+1156 LTKAATDW
-1164 NTDNANL
+1164 NTNNANL
-1171 YQEKAV
+1171 YQEKAT

-1188 VMVFVDTVPEAL
+1188 VMVFADSVPEAL
-1200 RKGVLMSGFS
+1200 QKGVLMSGFS

-1226 AEATTIMGGAATE
+1226 TEATTITGGAATE
-1239 LPNIATKNPY
+1239 LTNIATKNPY

-1288 VEFVNTSTGELL
+1288 VEFVNTSSGELL
-1300 GDGAYEDVGGN
+1300 SGGADE
-1311 GSNVGYTDGYCGL
+1311 GYTDTYSGL

-1337 NAVDAHY
+1337 NAKGAQYYQYDSY
-1344 TNYNYHKNLGVKVT
+1344 KNLGVKVT

-1380 QDIDPSAP
+1380 QEINPSAP
-1388 SEIYKQK
+1388 IQIYKQK

-1405 DLNYMS
+1405 DLNGMS
-1411 DDKKNAPK
+1411 ANKKYAPK

-1431 SEDADDLSAALKANV
+1431 SEDAADLDAALKANV

-1488 TAPIAIT
+1488 TEPIAIT

-1516 VAVNDGDLAAT
+1516 VAVNDGNLTAT
-1527 KQKNEYRV
+1527 TREDEYRV
-1535 AVLQPGVRTSKNT
+1535 AVLQPGVRTTKNT
-1548 YDLGTDAID
+1548 YDLETDAIG

-1570 VAVDENGKLTINKAA
+1570 VAVDEEGNLTINKAA
-1585 KNVKITVIPKDGSN
+1585 KNLKITVIPKDGSN

-1611 QVDAAPALKISR
+1611 QVNEAPVLRISR
-1623 YQGSVS
+1623 YQGSV
-1629 NSAEVLYV
+1629 ATDRQVDVLHV
-1637 GGATEI
+1637 GGAKEI

-1653 FKLDVVKPVTVDDVT
+1653 FKLEVMKAVTVDDVT

-1714 KAVRNA
+1714 KAVSGA
-1720 EAVVY
+1720 QPVVY

-1743 TTSAKLAQYTG
+1743 TTSAKLTQYMSSQ
-1754 NRLVSYTVKGQKTD
+1754 LISVPYSVKGQKTD

-1811 VNTNVATVGNYSL
+1811 VNTDVDIVGNYNL

-1844 AVVKITKQGKASLSV
+1844 AVVKIAKQGKANLSV

-1882 YIDFTNSDD
+1882 YITFTNSPDADD
-1891 GNGNYAKNAIINGK
+1891 NYAKNAIINGK
-1905 ENSFKDYFVVAQD
+1905 ENNFNKYFDVMTD
-1918 YYGIYI
+1918 MYGDIYI
-1924 TLKPDLPLTAP
+1924 ALKSDLPLTAP

-1964 GEKYIDV
+1964 GEKFIDV

-1999 AVTALTILD
+1999 AVTTLTILD

-2022 VGGIFKPASD
+2022 AGGIFKPASD

-2051 DLYIVSDQA
+2051 DLYIVSNFA

-2088 ITVKS
+2088 ITVKA

-2179 DVPTR
+2179 NVPTR
-2184 YDMDIK
+2184 YDMTIK

-2197 AAIAKDAADET
+2197 AAIAKDAADDT

-2222 VKATFSYGADGPKAD
+2222 VKATFSYGTDGPKAD

-2271 ETHYGDLLDRYN
+2271 ETHYADLLDRYN
-2283 TNVAWGKVLVNS
+2283 KNSLYGKLFVNS
-2295 EMYYY
+2295 EMSYY
-2300 VETQVKKAIQNAS
+2300 VENQVKKAIQSGA
-2313 VTVAITDNGSNESG
+2313 VTVEIPTDGAYDNESG
-2327 TEALATQW
+2327 TATLATWWQ
-2335 TVLVKSTAAGTK
+2335 VVVKSTAAGTK

-2352 AFVIP
+2352 KFEIP
-2357 TKNSASSVVAAID
+2357 TKNSITNVESAITALSLGGANNTEIKD
-2370 ALTLTGG
+2370 AKNNL
-2377 TDSDEILDSDR
+2377 
-2388 ETILKVTASTTP
+2388 ILKVTADTTA

-2406 VREALGA
+2406 VREKLGA
-2413 AATRNISITAAIKG
+2413 TATRNISITAAITG
-2427 ETKAPTVSNT
+2427 ETKAPTT
-2437 GSISFVLTIKDLS
+2437 EAGGSISFELTIRDLS
-2450 KKPSDPAYS
+2450 KKPSDDTYS
-2459 IRMAATAYTL
+2459 DTMSAIEYTL
-2469 PKLDDLA
+2469 PTLDDLA
-2476 TCKNNVTGGLDATAL
+2476 ACKTKITDGLNKAALTKIVNDAKKAAPTGLDAK
-2491 TAIVKDAYAEVKAT
+2491 VKDLLKEEAGK
-2505 GATLDEKV
+2505 
-2513 KTLVVAKAN
+2513 
-2522 ELIDNNPA
+2522 LITNNPN
-2530 ITVSG
+2530 ITVTG
-2535 IAMSDAATPAPLFEL
+2535 IAEGDNTFALFVPTTAAEDSNAE
-2550 HTPSTGVATD
+2550 
-2560 GTISFTLQ
+2560 ISFTLQ
-2568 LTEEGK
+2568 LADATEGATHEADDLKVTVTNQKLGACDAFQSLNELRAAVTAFNAVTIAK
-2574 TAEQLASDD
+2574 GGSLPTEAEVVGVIQTELAKLRTGVDLTNYTITAEAVTGDTDPTTYTKDGDGKVTAVQKLKVTISGDD
-2583 YKLAFASTTLQA
+2583 DP
-2595 IAEFQTKTELLNA
+2595 I
-2608 IKAISEIDYAA
+2608 
-2619 DQAAALAAIKA
+2619 
-2630 KAVALSKNPIYN
+2630 VLSSI
-2642 TADIVVEATTGE
+2642 TITV
-2654 TEATDN
+2654 ATD
-2660 TVFTAPGEE
+2660 
-2669 ADGSITKVVVK
+2669 
-2680 VGTAEDEKAT
+2680 
-2690 IASVTVK
+2690 
-2697 KQATP
+2697 

>member
-1 MKKVMKKFNR
+1 M
-11 ALSIMLVAAMVLTMA
+11 
-26 PQTAMPVL
+26 
-34 AAEPEVE
+34 
-41 GQAEVQPTDST
+41 
-52 PAGDTTTDV
+52 
-61 DVEPSTDGDDTTTD
+61 
-75 TPADVT
+75 T

-86 GSSDISDSTDGEQE
+86 GNSDISDSTDGEQE

-107 TGDTEMGVT
+107 TGDTETGVT

-131 VTAETETTDEDSE
+131 ATAETETTDEDSE

-298 TLADTSKEIT
+298 TLADTGKEIT

-322 TFALVADDSTS
+322 TFALVADNGTS

-340 AAAGDNEAKTLES
+340 AAAGDNEAKPLES
-353 TTKTDA
+353 TANTDA
-359 AAENGPTYPIYTV
+359 AEENGPTYPIYTV
-372 KASDLEGIAQND
+372 KASDLAGIAQND
-384 NQDITITVEADAAA
+384 NQDITITVNADAAA
-398 VITISAPVSEPTG
+398 TVTISKTLGEG
-411 AVTFGAVTNKN
+411 ATLAEVANAAEVYGADTFVQ
-422 ALYGEDGAAD
+422 
-432 GNAGGTAAE
+432 AGGGSAATQATE
-441 GQKVVF
+441 GQKVIFGV
-447 TATAGAKYADLT
+447 TLEEEYKALGEDDVIATLGTEPIDVTLVPANTEKN
-459 ADDFTATFTPDGGQA
+459 
-474 RKVEVVAVDE
+474 VA
-484 TKKTVDNV
+484 
-492 EKTIPAHYVID
+492 AHYMID
-503 VSGETKNGTLA
+503 LA
-514 VTVKATLDDAKDGVQ
+514 DVTANAALTIKVNTELKD
-529 KVDFTSVSE
+529 T
-538 NSVAVTK
+538 
-545 TGSSGNL
+545 
-552 AGKTE
+552 
-557 TTDATSYGFKAAAKP
+557 
-572 GYEIYQVE
+572 
-580 AVYDKAYKGQG
+580 
-591 EDGAD
+591 
-596 LDTVTGYKETLYV
+596 
-609 AANTVKDGDGFV
+609 ANTVTFESVSDNSIITKASGTEVLNGKSVKTKANTYSFDVKAEPGYKISAISAAYTRKYTAQDGKTTPADKAV
-621 AQYGDL
+621 TEPLAT
-627 DTLSVAFS
+627 DTLKVENGVAAKVPSLSAVEVAFS
-635 GTDAADV
+635 GTETIDEV
-642 ADGQGHAGKGWTTKN
+642 SWSWTTASVEVK
-657 VTVNVYAKL
+657 VNSDL
-666 TAVTS
+666 DAVTS

-721 AEDDSNNSILLGEPK
+721 AEDDSSNSILLGEPK

-765 DIAVQYDRSTVS
+765 NIAVQYDSSTVS

-818 EDNAKISSVSYT
+818 KDNAKISSVSYT

-849 WVRLSDD
+849 WVRLSDN
-856 LKVTVETKDEYDL
+856 LTVTVETKDEYDL

-891 STVTAQLLTGTNAQ
+891 STVTAQLLNGENPQ
-905 DLFNAEVK
+905 KLFNAEVK

-920 TIAKITDGN
+920 TIAKITGGN
-929 LVTLVFDESEYN
+929 LVTLEFDASEYN

-993 TVKTANASL
+993 TVRTANASL
-1002 SGIAAKVVPADDEK
+1002 NGIAVKVVPADDEK

-1025 AQAAVGAEI
+1025 AQAAVSARIE
-1034 VDGNLVITAKPAMAG
+1034 DGNLVIKAKPAMAG

-1059 DTNGLNQAA
+1059 DTNGLDAAA
-1068 IDALTVDNAL
+1068 INALTVDNAL
-1078 KNGVVMVNT
+1078 KNGVVTVNT

-1156 LKKAATDW
+1156 LTKAATDW
-1164 NTDNANL
+1164 NTNNANL
-1171 YQEKAV
+1171 YQEKAT

-1188 VMVFVDTVPEAL
+1188 VMVFADSVPEAL
-1200 RKGVLMSGFS
+1200 QKGVLMSGFS

-1226 AEATTIMGGAATE
+1226 TEATTITGGAATE
-1239 LPNIATKNPY
+1239 LTNIATKNPY

-1288 VEFVNTSTGELL
+1288 VEFVNTSSGELL
-1300 GDGAYEDVGGN
+1300 SGGADE
-1311 GSNVGYTDGYCGL
+1311 GYTDTYSGL

-1337 NAVDAHY
+1337 NAKGAQYYQYDSY
-1344 TNYNYHKNLGVKVT
+1344 KNLGVKVT

-1380 QDIDPSAP
+1380 QEINPSAP
-1388 SEIYKQK
+1388 IQIYKQK

-1405 DLNYMS
+1405 DLNGMS
-1411 DDKKNAPK
+1411 ANKKYAPK

-1431 SEDADDLSAALKANV
+1431 SEDAADLDAALKANV

-1488 TAPIAIT
+1488 TEPIAIT

-1516 VAVNDGDLAAT
+1516 VAVNDGNLTAT
-1527 KQKNEYRV
+1527 TREDEYRV
-1535 AVLQPGVRTSKNT
+1535 AVLQPGVRTTKNT
-1548 YDLGTDAID
+1548 YDLETDAIG

-1570 VAVDENGKLTINKAA
+1570 VAVDEEGNLTINKAA
-1585 KNVKITVIPKDGSN
+1585 KNLKITVIPKDGSN

-1611 QVDAAPALKISR
+1611 QVNEAPVLRISR
-1623 YQGSVS
+1623 YQGSV
-1629 NSAEVLYV
+1629 ATDRQVDVLHV
-1637 GGATEI
+1637 GGAKEI

-1653 FKLDVVKPVTVDDVT
+1653 FKLEVMKAVTVDDVT

-1714 KAVRNA
+1714 KAVSGA
-1720 EAVVY
+1720 QPVVY

-1743 TTSAKLAQYTG
+1743 TTSAKLTQYMSSQ
-1754 NRLVSYTVKGQKTD
+1754 LISVPYSVKGQKTD

-1811 VNTNVATVGNYSL
+1811 VNTDVDIVGNYNL

-1844 AVVKITKQGKASLSV
+1844 AVVKIAKQGKANLSV

-1882 YIDFTNSDD
+1882 YITFTNSPDADD
-1891 GNGNYAKNAIINGK
+1891 NYAKNAIINGK
-1905 ENSFKDYFVVAQD
+1905 ENNFNKYFDVMTD
-1918 YYGIYI
+1918 MYGDIYI
-1924 TLKPDLPLTAP
+1924 ALKSDLPLTAP

-1964 GEKYIDV
+1964 GEKFIDV

-1999 AVTALTILD
+1999 AVTTLTILD

-2022 VGGIFKPASD
+2022 AGGIFKPASD

-2051 DLYIVSDQA
+2051 DLYIVSNFA

-2088 ITVKS
+2088 ITVKA

-2179 DVPTR
+2179 NVPTR
-2184 YDMDIK
+2184 YDMTIK

-2197 AAIAKDAADET
+2197 AAIAKDAADDT

-2222 VKATFSYGADGPKAD
+2222 VKATFSYGTDGPKAD

-2271 ETHYGDLLDRYN
+2271 ETHYADLLDRYN
-2283 TNVAWGKVLVNS
+2283 KNSLYGKLFVNS
-2295 EMYYY
+2295 EMSYY
-2300 VETQVKKAIQNAS
+2300 VENQVKKAIQSGA
-2313 VTVAITDNGSNESG
+2313 VTVEIPTDGAYDNESG
-2327 TEALATQW
+2327 TATLATWWQ
-2335 TVLVKSTAAGTK
+2335 VVVKSTAAGTK

-2352 AFVIP
+2352 KFEIP
-2357 TKNSASSVVAAID
+2357 TKNSITNVESAITALSLGGANNTEIKD
-2370 ALTLTGG
+2370 AKNNL
-2377 TDSDEILDSDR
+2377 
-2388 ETILKVTASTTP
+2388 ILKVTADTTA

-2406 VREALGA
+2406 VREKLGA
-2413 AATRNISITAAIKG
+2413 TATRNISITAAITG
-2427 ETKAPTVSNT
+2427 ETKAPTT
-2437 GSISFVLTIKDLS
+2437 EAGGSISFELTIRDLS
-2450 KKPSDPAYS
+2450 KKPSDDTYS
-2459 IRMAATAYTL
+2459 DTMSAIEYTL
-2469 PKLDDLA
+2469 PTLDDLA
-2476 TCKNNVTGGLDATAL
+2476 ACKTKITDGLNKAALTKIVNDAKKAAPTGLDAK
-2491 TAIVKDAYAEVKAT
+2491 VKDLLKEEAGKLITNNPNITVTGIAEGDNTFA
-2505 GATLDEKV
+2505 
-2513 KTLVVAKAN
+2513 LVV
-2522 ELIDNNPA
+2522 P
-2530 ITVSG
+2530 TT
-2535 IAMSDAATPAPLFEL
+2535 AAEDSNAE
-2550 HTPSTGVATD
+2550 
-2560 GTISFTLQ
+2560 ISFTLQ
-2568 LTEEGK
+2568 LADATEGATHEADDLKVTVTNQKLGACDAFQSLNELRAAVTAFNAVTIAK
-2574 TAEQLASDD
+2574 GGSLPTEAEVVGVIQTELAKLRTGVDLTNYTITAEAVTGDTDPTTYTKDGDGKVTAVQKLKVTISGVDD
-2583 YKLAFASTTLQA
+2583 P
-2595 IAEFQTKTELLNA
+2595 I
-2608 IKAISEIDYAA
+2608 
-2619 DQAAALAAIKA
+2619 
-2630 KAVALSKNPIYN
+2630 VLSSI
-2642 TADIVVEATTGE
+2642 TITV
-2654 TEATDN
+2654 ATD
-2660 TVFTAPGEE
+2660 
-2669 ADGSITKVVVK
+2669 
-2680 VGTAEDEKAT
+2680 
-2690 IASVTVK
+2690 
-2697 KQATP
+2697 